1 MGLTTLENSG
11 NWGKPHH
18 DRVAGEGSPSPG
30 FSPSQRPRDRE
41 KPPPPSGPPLSAAAA
56 HFPLR
61 GAYATERGVKMADE
75 EAEQERL
82 SRGGGGCVAELQ
94 RLGERLQELERQL
107 RESQVPAVE
116 AATEYCQQ
124 LCQTLLEYAEKWK
137 TSEDPL
143 PLLEVYTVAIQSY
156 VKARPYLTTECE
168 NVALVLER
176 LALSCVELLLC
187 LPVELSDKQW
197 EQFQTLVQVAHEKLM
212 ENGSCEL
219 QFLATLAQEAGVW
232 KNPVLCTILSQEPLD
247 QDKVNEF
254 LAFEGPILL
263 DMRIKHL
270 IKTNQ
275 LSQATALAKLCSDH
289 PEIGTKG
296 SLKQTYLVCLCTSS
310 PNEKLIEEISEVDC
324 KDALEMI
331 CNLESEGDE
340 KNALVLCTAF
350 LSRQLQQGDMY
361 CAWELTLFWSK
372 LQQRVEPSVQVYLER
387 CRQLSLLTKTVYHIF
402 FLIKVI
408 NSETEGA
415 GLATCIEL
423 CVKALRLDAT
433 ENTEVKRSICK
444 TISCL
449 LPDDLEVKRACQLSE
464 FLIEPTVDAYYAVE
478 MLYNQPDQKYD
489 EENLPIPNSLHCE
502 LLLVLK
508 TQWPF
513 DPEFWDWKTLKRQCL
528 ALMGEEA
535 SIVSAIDE
543 LNDSEVYEKVV
554 DYQEENKE
562 PSVNGLSGGVG
573 ANSGH
578 LKDIGDEKQKK
589 KEIKQ
594 LRERGF
600 ISARFRNWQAYMQ
613 YCVLCDKEFLGHRMV
628 RHAQKHYKDG
638 VYSCPIC
645 AKNFNSKETFVPHVT
660 LHVKQSSKERL
671 AAMKPLRRLG
681 RPPKIT
687 TTHENQKTNT
697 VTKQEQRPI
706 KKNSLYSTDFKVFNE
721 NDGPDDENDDKD
733 KSYEPEGILVQKRVP
748 VNEFNCP
755 VTFCKKGFKYLK
767 NLVAHVKGHKD
778 NEDAKRFLEMQ
789 SKKVICQYCRRHFVS
804 VTHLNDHLQ
813 MHSGSKPYI
822 CIQMKCKAGFNSYA
836 ELLTHRKEHQVF
848 RARCMFPKCGRIFS
862 EAYLLYDHE
871 AQHYNTYTCKFIGCG
886 KVYRSQSEL
895 EEHLD
900 DHNTP
905 EKVVP
910 PEDHLNSS
918 GDSVQS
924 SIVNQNTGE
933 KTEKEKSMLPSE
945 NNIENGIPAD
955 RSDAWDKSK
964 SESAVTKQDQVSASE
979 LRQANGS
986 LSNGLENP
994 ATTTPLLQAS
1004 EVAVSI
1010 KVSLNQGIEDNFGKQ
1025 ENSTVEGAGQPLIT
1039 NLNTPV
1045 EDTCNN
1051 VCHPSFHEKKEQDC
1065 FNEAQISQNSL
1076 VNSETLKIGE
1086 LNPQNLGHVNSLMT
1100 FSVQSDAEF
1109 QNSLPASKY
1118 ECGNN
1123 VKVSSS
1129 LYNLPLKTLESIT
1142 FVPSQ
1147 PNLSSSLGT
1156 PSVPPKAPAQKFSC
1170 QVEGCTRT
1178 YNSSQSIGKH
1188 MKTAHPDQYAAFKVQ
1203 RKSKKGQKSNNLN
1216 TPNNAKLVYFLP
1228 SQVSSSNNAF
1238 FTPQTKASGNLAC
1251 STQLQHVS
1259 PSIFP
1264 AHLASVSTPLLP
1276 SMDTVINPNIPSQ
1289 DKNEQGG
1296 MLCSQIENLPNT
1308 TLPAQME
1315 DITKTVL
1322 PLNIDSGS
1330 DPFLPLPAES
1340 NSMSLFPSPAD
1351 SGTNSVF
1358 SQLENSTNHYS
1369 SQVEGNTNSP
1379 FLKGSNG
1386 ENAVFP
1392 SQVNVAN
1399 DFSSTSAQESA
1410 PEKVKKDRGRG
1421 PNGKERKPKHNKRA
1435 KWPAII
1441 RDGKFICSRCYR
1453 AFTNPRSLGGHLSKR
1468 SYCKPLDGAEIA
1480 QELLQNNGQP
1490 SLLASMILSTNAVNL
1505 QQPQQSTFNPEACFK
1520 DPSFLQLL
1528 AAENRPSTFLPNTF
1542 SRSGMN
1548 NFNTSISQEGS
1559 EIIKQALET
1568 AGIPSTFEGAEMLSQ
1583 VVPTGCV
1590 SDSAQVNATV
1600 MTNPTV
1606 SPLLQTVCH
1615 PDTLL
1620 TNQNRTPNS
1629 KTSIIEKCSSL
1640 PVFPAN
1646 DLLLKTVENGLCA
1659 TSFTNSTG
1667 LSQNFTSNSPRVSVI
1682 SGPQNTRSNHLNK
1695 KGNSVSKKRKKV
1707 TPPLIAP
1714 NASQNLVPSDV
1725 TTMGLVTKNIEIPTT
1740 NLHSNVI
1747 PNCEPQG
1754 LVENITQKLNNVDNQ
1769 LFMTDAKENFKSN
1782 LDSHTVLPSLT
1793 LKTENGDSQMMALNS
1808 CTTSVNSDLQISED
1822 NVIHN
1827 IEKTLEII
1835 KTAMNSQIL
1844 EVKSG
1849 SEGAGETSQNTQIN
1863 YNVQLPSVN
1872 SVQNNKLPD
1881 SSQFSSLS
1889 VMPTKSNIPQS
1900 EVLHEEDQIQEI
1912 LEGLQKLK
1920 LENDLST
1927 PVSQCILI
1935 NTSVTLSPPVKPIP
1949 NITVVQPVSEMV
1961 HVPFSD
1967 KVNKP
1972 FVCQNQGCNYSA
1984 MTKDALFKHY
1994 GKIHQYTPEM
2004 ILEIK
2009 KKQLKFAPF
2018 KCVVPTCT
2026 KAFTRNSNL
2035 RAHCQ
2040 LVHHFTTEEMVK
2052 LKIKRPYGR
2061 KSQNEN
2067 LSTSRIMQVKKQP
2080 AVTEETK
2087 RELQPTLLLGGETEN
2102 ALSNVAVVPEKQLL
2116 EKESPEKTESSSQLI
2131 VVTSEQCNT
2140 DSPTDIQSKGRKIR
2154 KHKKE
2159 KEEKKRKKPVS
2170 QSLEFPTRYSP
2181 YRPYRC
2187 VYQGCFAAFT
2197 VQQNLILHYQAVHKS
2212 DLHAFSAE
2220 VEEESEVGKESKET
2234 ETKQTMKEFRCQV
2247 SDCSRIFQ
2255 AITGLIQHYMKLHE
2269 MTPEEIESMTA
2280 SVDVGKFPCDQLE
2293 CKSSFTTYLNYI
2305 VHLEADR
2312 GIGARASKTEE
2323 DGIYKCD
2330 CEGCDRIY
2338 ATRSNLLR
2346 HIFNKHNDKHKAH
2359 LIRPRKLTP
2368 GQKNISSKANQEKSK
2383 SKQRGT
2389 KHSRTGKEGIKMP
2402 ATKRKKKTLENKNA
2416 KIVQIEENKPYSLK
2430 RGKHVYS
2437 IKARNDA
2444 LSECTSRFVTHY
2456 PCKIKGCTSV
2466 VTSESNIIR
2475 HYKCHKLSKAFT
2487 SQHRNLL
2494 IVFKRCDNLEVKE
2507 TSEQGGDKKDVKASD
2522 TCISEN
2528 NDNSR
2533 TTTVPQKEVEKNE
2546 KDEMDELTELFIT
2559 KLINEDSTSMET
2571 QGNTASNINND
2582 FQESNPCQSERQK
2595 AINLKRVNKEK
2606 NLSQC
2611 KKRKVEK
2618 VEPELTVEIN
2628 SLRKEEETAVAI
2640 QTTEEHPASFDWS
2653 SFKPTGFEASFL
2665 KCLEE
2670 PAVQQK
2676 KNTDKD
2682 HTNSGT
2688 KRGSHSNSRKNTD
2701 KTAVTIANH
2710 ICSWKESE
2718 IFVQFANPSQLQ
2730 CSDNVK
2736 IVLDKTLKDCTELVL
2751 KQLQE
2756 MKPTVSLQKLEV
2768 R

>member
-1 MGLTTLENSG
+1 
-11 NWGKPHH
+11 
-18 DRVAGEGSPSPG
+18 
-30 FSPSQRPRDRE
+30 
-41 KPPPPSGPPLSAAAA
+41 
-56 HFPLR
+56 
-61 GAYATERGVKMADE
+61 MADD

-82 SRGGGGCVAELQ
+82 SGGRGGCVVELQ

-107 RESQVPAVE
+107 RESRVPAVE

-156 VKARPYLTTECE
+156 VKARPYLTSECE

-197 EQFQTLVQVAHEKLM
+197 QQFQTLVQVAHEKLM

-219 QFLATLAQEAGVW
+219 QFLATLAQETGVW
-232 KNPVLCTILSQEPLD
+232 KNPVLRTILSQDPLD
-247 QDKVNEF
+247 KDKVNEF

-296 SLKQTYLVCLCTSS
+296 SFKQTYLVCLCTSS

-340 KNALVLCTAF
+340 KSALVLCTAF

-372 LQQRVEPSVQVYLER
+372 LQQRVEPSIQVYLER

-423 CVKALRLDAT
+423 CVKALRLEST
-433 ENTEVKRSICK
+433 ENTEVKISICK

-489 EENLPIPNSLHCE
+489 EENLPIPNSLRCE

-535 SIVSAIDE
+535 SIVSSIDE

-554 DYQEENKE
+554 DYQEESKGT
-562 PSVNGLSGGVG
+562 SVNGLSGGVG
-573 ANSGH
+573 ANSGL
-578 LKDIGDEKQKK
+578 LKDIGEDKQKK

-613 YCVLCDKEFLGHRMV
+613 YCVLCDKEFLGHRIV

-638 VYSCPIC
+638 IYSCPIC

-697 VTKQEQRPI
+697 VAKQEQRPI
-706 KKNSLYSTDFKVFNE
+706 KKNSLYSTDFIVFND
-721 NDGPDDENDDKD
+721 NDGSDDENDDKD
-733 KSYEPEGILVQKRVP
+733 KSYEPEVIPVQKPVP

-755 VTFCKKGFKYLK
+755 VTFCKKGFKYFK
-767 NLVAHVKGHKD
+767 NLIAHVKGHKD

-813 MHSGSKPYI
+813 MHCGSKPYI

-848 RARCMFPKCGRIFS
+848 RAKCMFPKCGRIFS

-871 AQHYNTYTCKFIGCG
+871 AQHYNTYTCKFTGCG

-895 EEHLD
+895 EKHLD

-905 EKVVP
+905 PEKVLP
-910 PEDHLNSS
+910 PEDQLSSS
-918 GDSVQS
+918 GE
-924 SIVNQNTGE
+924 SIQLSRVNQSTEDNS
-933 KTEKEKSMLPSE
+933 EKEKSMLPSE
-945 NNIENGIPAD
+945 NNIENSLPID
-955 RSDAWDKSK
+955 TSNVWDKSK
-964 SESAVTKQDQVSASE
+964 AESAVKKDHISASE
-979 LRQANGS
+979 LRQANGQ
-986 LSNGLENP
+986 LSNNLENP
-994 ATTTPLLQAS
+994 TATPLLQAS

-1025 ENSTVEGAGQPLIT
+1025 ENSTVEGNGELLVT
-1039 NLNTPV
+1039 NLCTPAK
-1045 EDTCNN
+1045 DTCNDL
-1051 VCHPSFHEKKEQDC
+1051 CHPGFQERKEQNC
-1065 FNEAQISQNSL
+1065 FNETQIAQNSL
-1076 VNSETLKIGE
+1076 INSETLKIGD
-1086 LNPQNLGHVNSLMT
+1086 LNPENLERQVNSLMT
-1100 FSVQSDAEF
+1100 FSVQNQAGF
-1109 QNSLPASKY
+1109 QNNLPPSKF
-1118 ECGNN
+1118 ECGDN
-1123 VKVSSS
+1123 VKTSSS

-1147 PNLSSSLGT
+1147 SNLNPIGT
-1156 PSVPPKAPAQKFSC
+1156 PSVPPKAPVQKFSC

-1188 MKTAHPDQYAAFKVQ
+1188 MKTAHPDQYAAFKMQ

-1216 TPNNAKLVYFLP
+1216 TPNNGKFVYFLP

-1238 FTPQTKASGNLAC
+1238 FTSQTKVNGNPTC
-1251 STQLQHVS
+1251 STQHVS

-1264 AHLASVSTPLLP
+1264 AHLANVSTPLLP
-1276 SMDTVINPNIPSQ
+1276 SVESVMNPNISSQ
-1289 DKNEQGG
+1289 DKNEQGSV
-1296 MLCSQIENLPNT
+1296 LCSQMENLSNT

-1315 DITKTVL
+1315 DLTKTVL

-1340 NSMSLFPSPAD
+1340 SSISLFPSPAD

-1358 SQLENSTNHYS
+1358 SQVENNTNHYS
-1369 SQVEGNTNSP
+1369 SQIEGNTNSS
-1379 FLKGSNG
+1379 FLKGSSG

-1392 SQVNVAN
+1392 VTS
-1399 DFSSTSAQESA
+1399 DFSNTSAQQSA
-1410 PEKVKKDRGRG
+1410 PEKVKQDRGRG

-1505 QQPQQSTFNPEACFK
+1505 QQPQQSTFSPEACFK

-1528 AAENRPSTFLPNTF
+1528 AAESRSSTFLPNTF
-1542 SRSGMN
+1542 PRSGVS
-1548 NFNTSISQEGS
+1548 NFNTNVSQEGS

-1568 AGIPSTFEGAEMLSQ
+1568 AGIPSTFESAEMLSQ
-1583 VVPTGCV
+1583 VVGTSCV
-1590 SDSAQVNATV
+1590 SDAAQVNATV
-1600 MTNPTV
+1600 MPNPAGPT
-1606 SPLLQTVCH
+1606 LLPTVCH
-1615 PDTLL
+1615 PNTLL

-1629 KTSIIEKCSSL
+1629 KAPTIEEGSSL
-1640 PVFPAN
+1640 PVFPTN
-1646 DLLLKTVENGLCA
+1646 DLLLKTAENGLCSS
-1659 TSFTNSTG
+1659 SFTNSTVP
-1667 LSQNFTSNSPRVSVI
+1667 SQNFNSNSSRVSVI
-1682 SGPQNTRSNHLNK
+1682 SGPQNARCSHLNK
-1695 KGNSVSKKRKKV
+1695 KGNSASKRRKKA

-1714 NASQNLVPSDV
+1714 NASQSLVPSELA
-1725 TTMGLVTKNIEIPTT
+1725 TMGLIAKSTEIPTT

-1747 PNCEPQG
+1747 SNCEPQG
-1754 LVENITQKLNNVDNQ
+1754 LVENITHKLNNVDNQ
-1769 LFMTDAKENFKSN
+1769 FVTDVKENFKTN
-1782 LDSHTVLPSLT
+1782 LEAHTALAPLT

-1808 CTTSVNSDLQISED
+1808 CTAVNSDLQISED
-1822 NVIHN
+1822 NVIQN
-1827 IEKTLEII
+1827 FEKTLEII

-1844 EVKSG
+1844 EVKNG
-1849 SEGAGETSQNTQIN
+1849 SQGAGEPTQNAQVN
-1863 YNVQLPSVN
+1863 YSIQLPSVN
-1872 SVQNNKLPD
+1872 PVQNNKLPE
-1881 SSQFSSLS
+1881 SSQFSSFIS
-1889 VMPTKSNIPQS
+1889 IMPTKSNIPQS
-1900 EVLHEEDQIQEI
+1900 EVLHKEDQIQEI

-1927 PVSQCILI
+1927 PTTQCILV
-1935 NTSVTLSPPVKPIP
+1935 NTSVTLTPPTKPIP
-1949 NITVVQPVSEMV
+1949 NVAVVQPVSEMI
-1961 HVPFSD
+1961 HIQFSD
-1967 KVNKP
+1967 RVNKP

-2009 KKQLKFAPF
+2009 KNQLKFAPF

-2026 KAFTRNSNL
+2026 KTFTRNSNL

-2067 LSTSRIMQVKKQP
+2067 LSASRITQVNKQP
-2080 AVTEETK
+2080 TITEDTK
-2087 RELQPTLLLGGETEN
+2087 KEFQPALELGSETEN
-2102 ALSNVAVVPEKQLL
+2102 ALNVALVPDKQLT
-2116 EKESPEKTESSSQLI
+2116 EKKSPDKTEVSSQLI
-2131 VVTSEQCNT
+2131 TVMSEPFNPNSLT
-2140 DSPTDIQSKGRKIR
+2140 NIQTKIRKIR
-2154 KHKKE
+2154 RHRKE
-2159 KEEKKRKKPVS
+2159 REEKKRKKPTS
-2170 QSLEFPTRYSP
+2170 QSLELPTRYSP

-2187 VYQGCFAAFT
+2187 VHQGCFAAFT
-2197 VQQNLILHYQAVHKS
+2197 IQQNLILHYQAVHKS
-2212 DLHAFSAE
+2212 DLPAFSAE
-2220 VEEESEVGKESKET
+2220 VEEESEACKESEET
-2234 ETKQTMKEFRCQV
+2234 ETKIMKEFRCQV

-2293 CKSSFTTYLNYI
+2293 CKSSFTTYLNYVI
-2305 VHLEADR
+2305 HLEADH
-2312 GIGARASKTEE
+2312 GIGSRTSKTED

-2359 LIRPRKLTP
+2359 LIRPRKLTT
-2368 GQKNISSKANQEKSK
+2368 GQENMSSKANQEKSK
-2383 SKQRGT
+2383 SKYRGT
-2389 KHSRTGKEGIKMP
+2389 KHNRSGKEGIKMP
-2402 ATKRKKKTLENKNA
+2402 KTKRKKKINLENKNA

-2444 LSECTSRFVTHY
+2444 LSECTSRFVTQY
-2456 PCKIKGCTSV
+2456 PCMIKGCTSV

-2494 IVFKRCDNLEVKE
+2494 IVFKKCDNSQVKE
-2507 TSEQGGDKKDVKASD
+2507 TSEQEGNKNDVKESD
-2522 TCISEN
+2522 TCVSETS
-2528 NDNSR
+2528 DSSK
-2533 TTTVPQKEVEKNE
+2533 TTVPQKEFEKNE

-2559 KLINEDSTSMET
+2559 KLINEDSTSVET
-2571 QGNTASNINND
+2571 QANTSSSVNHD
-2582 FQESNPCQSERQK
+2582 FQENNPCQSERQK
-2595 AINLKRVNKEK
+2595 AGNLKRVNKEK
-2606 NLSQC
+2606 NVPQN
-2611 KKRKVEK
+2611 KKRKIEK
-2618 VEPELTVEIN
+2618 TEPELAVELG
-2628 SLRKEEETAVAI
+2628 STHKEEETAVGI

-2653 SFKPTGFEASFL
+2653 SFKPMGFEVSFL
-2665 KCLEE
+2665 KFLEE
-2670 PAVQQK
+2670 SAVKQK
-2676 KNTDKD
+2676 KNADKD
-2682 HTNSGT
+2682 HPNSGN
-2688 KRGSHSNSRKNTD
+2688 KRTSHSNSRKNTD
-2701 KTAVTIANH
+2701 KTAVTSGNH
-2710 ICSWKESE
+2710 VCSCKESE

-2736 IVLDKTLKDCTELVL
+2736 IVLDKTLKDYTELVL

-2768 R
+2768 HSNDLDISVMKEICVGKATGRGQY

>member
-1 MGLTTLENSG
+1 MGTISDT
-11 NWGKPHH
+11 
-18 DRVAGEGSPSPG
+18 
-30 FSPSQRPRDRE
+30 
-41 KPPPPSGPPLSAAAA
+41 
-56 HFPLR
+56 
-61 GAYATERGVKMADE
+61 GA
-75 EAEQERL
+75 
-82 SRGGGGCVAELQ
+82 
-94 RLGERLQELERQL
+94 
-107 RESQVPAVE
+107 
-116 AATEYCQQ
+116 
-124 LCQTLLEYAEKWK
+124 
-137 TSEDPL
+137 
-143 PLLEVYTVAIQSY
+143 
-156 VKARPYLTTECE
+156 
-168 NVALVLER
+168 
-176 LALSCVELLLC
+176 
-187 LPVELSDKQW
+187 
-197 EQFQTLVQVAHEKLM
+197 
-212 ENGSCEL
+212 
-219 QFLATLAQEAGVW
+219 
-232 KNPVLCTILSQEPLD
+232 
-247 QDKVNEF
+247 VNEF

-296 SLKQTYLVCLCTSS
+296 SFKQTYLVCLCTSS

-340 KNALVLCTAF
+340 KSALVLCTAF
-350 LSRQLQQGDMY
+350 LSRQLQQGEMY

-372 LQQRVEPSVQVYLER
+372 LQQRVEPSVHVYLER

-423 CVKALRLDAT
+423 CVKALRLEST
-433 ENTEVKRSICK
+433 ENTEVKISICK

-489 EENLPIPNSLHCE
+489 EENLPIPNSLRCE

-535 SIVSAIDE
+535 SIVSSIDE

-554 DYQEENKE
+554 DYQEETKE
-562 PSVNGLSGGVG
+562 TSVNGLSGEVG
-573 ANSGH
+573 ANSG
-578 LKDIGDEKQKK
+578 LLCDEKQKK
-589 KEIKQ
+589 REIKQ

-613 YCVLCDKEFLGHRMV
+613 YCVLCDKEFLGHRIV

-638 VYSCPIC
+638 IYSCPIC

-687 TTHENQKTNT
+687 TTNDNQKINA
-697 VTKQEQRPI
+697 VAKQEQRPI
-706 KKNSLYSTDFKVFNE
+706 KKNSLYSTDFIVFND
-721 NDGPDDENDDKD
+721 NDGSDDENDDKD
-733 KSYEPEGILVQKRVP
+733 KSYEPEVIPVQKPVP

-755 VTFCKKGFKYLK
+755 VTFCKKGFKYFK
-767 NLVAHVKGHKD
+767 NLIAHVKGHKD

-813 MHSGSKPYI
+813 MHCGSKPYI

-848 RARCMFPKCGRIFS
+848 RAKCMFPKCGRIFS

-871 AQHYNTYTCKFIGCG
+871 AQHYNTYTCKFTGCG

-895 EEHLD
+895 EKHLD
-900 DHNTP
+900 DHSTP
-905 EKVVP
+905 EKALP
-910 PEDHLNSS
+910 PEDQLNSS
-918 GDSVQS
+918 GASVQLPK
-924 SIVNQNTGE
+924 VNQNSEGT
-933 KTEKEKSMLPSE
+933 TDKERSMLPSQNNVE
-945 NNIENGIPAD
+945 NTLSTD
-955 RSDAWDKSK
+955 RCDAWDKSNE
-964 SESAVTKQDQVSASE
+964 ESSVAKQDHISASE
-979 LRQANGS
+979 LRQADEP
-986 LSNGLENP
+986 LSDGLENP
-994 ATTTPLLQAS
+994 ATTPLLQAS

-1025 ENSTVEGAGQPLIT
+1025 ENSTVEDTGESLVT
-1039 NLNTPV
+1039 NIHTVV
-1045 EDTCNN
+1045 EDTCNDL
-1051 VCHPSFHEKKEQDC
+1051 CHPSFQERKEQDC
-1065 FNEAQISQNSL
+1065 FNEAQITQNSL
-1076 VNSETLKIGE
+1076 VNSETLKIGD
-1086 LNPQNLGHVNSLMT
+1086 LTPQNLERQVNNLMT
-1100 FSVQSDAEF
+1100 FSVQNQTGF
-1109 QNSLPASKY
+1109 QNSLPTSKL
-1118 ECGNN
+1118 ECEGN
-1123 VKVSSS
+1123 VKTSAN

-1142 FVPSQ
+1142 FVPPQ

-1156 PSVPPKAPAQKFSC
+1156 PSVPPKAPVQKFSC

-1188 MKTAHPDQYAAFKVQ
+1188 MKTAHPDQYAAFKMQ
-1203 RKSKKGQKSNNLN
+1203 CKSKKGQKSNNLN
-1216 TPNNAKLVYFLP
+1216 VPNNGKFVYFLP

-1238 FTPQTKASGNLAC
+1238 FTPQTKANGNSTC
-1251 STQLQHVS
+1251 SDQLQPVS
-1259 PSIFP
+1259 SIFP
-1264 AHLASVSTPLLP
+1264 AQLASVSTPLLP
-1276 SMDTVINPNIPSQ
+1276 SVESVINPNLTSQ
-1289 DKNEQGG
+1289 DKNEQDGS
-1296 MLCSQIENLPNT
+1296 MLCSQMENLSNT

-1315 DITKTVL
+1315 DLTKTVL

-1340 NSMSLFPSPAD
+1340 SSMSLFPSPAD

-1358 SQLENSTNHYS
+1358 SQLENNTNHFS
-1369 SQVEGNTNSP
+1369 SQIEGNTNSS
-1379 FLKGSNG
+1379 FLKGNV

-1399 DFSSTSAQESA
+1399 DFSSTSTQQSA

-1480 QELLQNNGQP
+1480 QELLQSNGQP
-1490 SLLASMILSTNAVNL
+1490 SLLASMILSTNAINL
-1505 QQPQQSTFNPEACFK
+1505 QQPQQSTFNPETCFK

-1528 AAENRPSTFLPNTF
+1528 AAENRSSTFLPNTF
-1542 SRSGMN
+1542 PRTGMT
-1548 NFNTSISQEGS
+1548 NFNTNVSQEGS

-1583 VVPTGCV
+1583 APTGCV
-1590 SDSAQVNATV
+1590 SDAAQVNATV
-1600 MTNPTV
+1600 VPNPAVPPT
-1606 SPLLQTVCH
+1606 LLQTVCH
-1615 PDTLL
+1615 PNSLL
-1620 TNQNRTPNS
+1620 TSQNRTPNS
-1629 KTSIIEKCSSL
+1629 KTPSIEECSSL
-1640 PVFPAN
+1640 PIFPTN
-1646 DLLLKTVENGLCA
+1646 DLLLKTVENGLCSS
-1659 TSFTNSTG
+1659 TFPNSSG
-1667 LSQNFTSNSPRVSVI
+1667 PSQNFTSNSSRVSVI
-1682 SGPQNTRSNHLNK
+1682 SGPQNTRSSHLNK
-1695 KGNSVSKKRKKV
+1695 KGNSASKRRKKV

-1714 NASQNLVPSDV
+1714 NASQNLVTNDL
-1725 TTMGLVTKNIEIPTT
+1725 TAMGLIAKSIEIPA

-1747 PNCEPQG
+1747 PNCEPQA
-1754 LVENITQKLNNVDNQ
+1754 LVENLTQKLSNVDNQ
-1769 LFMTDAKENFKSN
+1769 LFLTDVKENFKTN
-1782 LDSHTVLPSLT
+1782 LESHTVLAPLP

-1808 CTTSVNSDLQISED
+1808 CTSINSDLQITED
-1822 NVIHN
+1822 NVIQN
-1827 IEKTLEII
+1827 FEKTLEII
-1835 KTAMNSQIL
+1835 KSAMNSQIL

-1849 SEGAGETSQNTQIN
+1849 SQGVGETSQNAQIN
-1863 YNVQLPSVN
+1863 YNIQLPSVN
-1872 SVQNNKLPD
+1872 TVQNNKLPD
-1881 SSQFSSLS
+1881 SSQFSSFIG
-1889 VMPTKSNIPQS
+1889 VVPIKSNIPQS
-1900 EVLHEEDQIQEI
+1900 EVFHKEDQIQEI

-1920 LENDLST
+1920 LENDLSA
-1927 PVSQCILI
+1927 PASQCVLI
-1935 NTSVTLSPPVKPIP
+1935 NTSVTLTPAPVKAIP
-1949 NITVVQPVSEMV
+1949 NVTVVQPVSEMINIQ
-1961 HVPFSD
+1961 FID

-2009 KKQLKFAPF
+2009 KNQLKFAPF

-2026 KAFTRNSNL
+2026 KTFTRNSNL

-2061 KSQNEN
+2061 KSQNES
-2067 LSTSRIMQVKKQP
+2067 LSVSRITQVKRQL
-2080 AVTEETK
+2080 AMIEENK
-2087 RELQPTLLLGGETEN
+2087 REFQSAMELGAMKEN
-2102 ALSNVAVVPEKQLL
+2102 AFSNIAVIPENQLI
-2116 EKESPEKTESSSQLI
+2116 EKKSSEKTESSSQ
-2131 VVTSEQCNT
+2131 VSTVTSEQCNT
-2140 DSPTDIQSKGRKIR
+2140 NSLTNIQTKGRKIR
-2154 KHKKE
+2154 RHKKE

-2187 VYQGCFAAFT
+2187 VHQGCFAAFT
-2197 VQQNLILHYQAVHKS
+2197 IQQNLILHYQAVHKS
-2212 DLHAFSAE
+2212 DLPAFSAE
-2220 VEEESEVGKESKET
+2220 VEEESETGKESEEI
-2234 ETKQTMKEFRCQV
+2234 ETKQTVKEFRCQV

-2293 CKSSFTTYLNYI
+2293 CKSSFTTYLNYV
-2305 VHLEADR
+2305 VHLEADH
-2312 GIGARASKTEE
+2312 GIGIRGSKTEE

-2359 LIRPRKLTP
+2359 LIRPRRLTS
-2368 GQKNISSKANQEKSK
+2368 GQENISSKANQEKTK
-2383 SKQRGT
+2383 SKYRGT
-2389 KHSRTGKEGIKMP
+2389 KHRSGKEGTKMP
-2402 ATKRKKKTLENKNA
+2402 KIKRRKKNNLENKNA

-2444 LSECTSRFVTHY
+2444 LSECTSKFVTQY
-2456 PCKIKGCTSV
+2456 PCMIKGCTSV

-2494 IVFKRCDNLEVKE
+2494 IVFKQCCNSQLKE
-2507 TSEQGGDKKDVKASD
+2507 TSQQEVDKNDVKESD
-2522 TCISEN
+2522 TCVSESS
-2528 NDNSR
+2528 DNSR
-2533 TTTVPQKEVEKNE
+2533 TTTVLQKEVEKNE

-2559 KLINEDSTSMET
+2559 KLINEDNTSVET
-2571 QGNTASNINND
+2571 QAHTSSNVNND
-2582 FQESNPCQSERQK
+2582 FQENNPCQPEKQK
-2595 AINLKRVNKEK
+2595 GSNLKRGNKEK
-2606 NLSQC
+2606 NVSQN

-2618 VEPELTVEIN
+2618 AEPAPAVELSNTH
-2628 SLRKEEETAVAI
+2628 KEEETAVAI

-2653 SFKPTGFEASFL
+2653 SFKPMGFEVSFL
-2665 KCLEE
+2665 KFLEE
-2670 PAVQQK
+2670 SAVKQK
-2676 KNTDKD
+2676 KNTDKE
-2682 HTNSGT
+2682 HSNSGN
-2688 KRGSHSNSRKNTD
+2688 KKGSHSNSRKNID
-2701 KTAVTIANH
+2701 KTAVNSGNH
-2710 ICSWKESE
+2710 ICSHKESE
-2718 IFVQFANPSQLQ
+2718 TFVQFANPSQLQ

-2756 MKPTVSLQKLEV
+2756 MKPTVSLKKLEV
-2768 R
+2768 HSNDRSVSVMKEISMGKATGRGQY

>member
-1 MGLTTLENSG
+1 M
-11 NWGKPHH
+11 
-18 DRVAGEGSPSPG
+18 
-30 FSPSQRPRDRE
+30 
-41 KPPPPSGPPLSAAAA
+41 
-56 HFPLR
+56 

-107 RESQVPAVE
+107 RESQVSAVE

-156 VKARPYLTTECE
+156 VKARPYLTSECE

-187 LPVELSDKQW
+187 LPVELSNKQW

-219 QFLATLAQEAGVW
+219 HFLATLAQETGVW

-247 QDKVNEF
+247 KDKVNEF

-296 SLKQTYLVCLCTSS
+296 SFKQTYLVCLCTSS

-340 KNALVLCTAF
+340 KSALVLCTAF
-350 LSRQLQQGDMY
+350 LSRQLQQGEMY

-372 LQQRVEPSVQVYLER
+372 LQQRVEPSVHVYLER

-423 CVKALRLDAT
+423 CVKALRLESA
-433 ENTEVKRSICK
+433 ENTEVKISICK

-489 EENLPIPNSLHCE
+489 EENLPIPNSLRCE

-535 SIVSAIDE
+535 SIVSSIDE
-543 LNDSEVYEKVV
+543 LNDSEVYEKV
-554 DYQEENKE
+554 DYQEEIKE
-562 PSVNGLSGGVG
+562 TSVNGLSGGIG
-573 ANSGH
+573 ANSG
-578 LKDIGDEKQKK
+578 LLCDEKQKK

-613 YCVLCDKEFLGHRMV
+613 YCVLCDKEFLGHRIV

-638 VYSCPIC
+638 IYSCPIC

-687 TTHENQKTNT
+687 TTNENQKTNA
-697 VTKQEQRPI
+697 VAKQEQRPI
-706 KKNSLYSTDFKVFNE
+706 KKNSLYSTDFIVFND
-721 NDGPDDENDDKD
+721 NDGSDDENDDKD
-733 KSYEPEGILVQKRVP
+733 KSYEPEVIPAQKPVP

-755 VTFCKKGFKYLK
+755 VTFCKKGFKYFK
-767 NLVAHVKGHKD
+767 NLIAHVKGHKD
-778 NEDAKRFLEMQ
+778 SEDAKRFLEMQ

-813 MHSGSKPYI
+813 MHCGSKPYI

-848 RARCMFPKCGRIFS
+848 RAKCMFPKCGRIFS

-871 AQHYNTYTCKFIGCG
+871 AQHYNTYTCKFTGCG

-895 EEHLD
+895 EKHLD
-900 DHNTP
+900 DHSTP
-905 EKVVP
+905 EKVLP
-910 PEDHLNSS
+910 PEDQLNSS
-918 GDSVQS
+918 GASVQPTK
-924 SIVNQNTGE
+924 INQNSEGN
-933 KTEKEKSMLPSE
+933 TEKERSMLSSE
-945 NNIENGIPAD
+945 NTDNTLSAD
-955 RSDAWDKSK
+955 RGDTWDKNK
-964 SESAVTKQDQVSASE
+964 AESPVAKQDQISASE
-979 LRQANGS
+979 LRHADKP
-986 LSNGLENP
+986 LSNGLENL
-994 ATTTPLLQAS
+994 ATTPLLQAS

-1010 KVSLNQGIEDNFGKQ
+1010 KVSLNQGIEGNFGKQ
-1025 ENSTVEGAGQPLIT
+1025 ENSTVGDTGESLVT
-1039 NLNTPV
+1039 NLRTVV
-1045 EDTCNN
+1045 EDSCNDL
-1051 VCHPSFHEKKEQDC
+1051 CHPGFQERKEQDC
-1065 FNEAQISQNSL
+1065 FNEAQITQNPL
-1076 VNSETLKIGE
+1076 VNSETLKIE
-1086 LNPQNLGHVNSLMT
+1086 DLSPQNLEKQVNNLMN
-1100 FSVQSDAEF
+1100 FSVQNQAGF
-1109 QNSLPASKY
+1109 QNSLPTSKF
-1118 ECGNN
+1118 ECGGN
-1123 VKVSSS
+1123 VKTSSN
-1129 LYNLPLKTLESIT
+1129 LCNLPLKTLESIA

-1156 PSVPPKAPAQKFSC
+1156 PSVPPKAPVQKFSC

-1188 MKTAHPDQYAAFKVQ
+1188 MKTAHPDQYAAFKMQ
-1203 RKSKKGQKSNNLN
+1203 CKSKKGQKSNSLN
-1216 TPNNAKLVYFLP
+1216 APNNGKFVYFLP

-1238 FTPQTKASGNLAC
+1238 FISQTKANGNPTC
-1251 STQLQHVS
+1251 SDQLQDVS
-1259 PSIFP
+1259 SSIFP

-1276 SMDTVINPNIPSQ
+1276 SVESVINPNIPSQ

-1296 MLCSQIENLPNT
+1296 GGMLCSQMENLSNT

-1315 DITKTVL
+1315 DLTKTVL

-1340 NSMSLFPSPAD
+1340 SSMSLFPSPAD

-1358 SQLENSTNHYS
+1358 SQLENNTNHFSSQIEGSTNS
-1369 SQVEGNTNSP
+1369 S
-1379 FLKGSNG
+1379 FLKGGNG

-1399 DFSSTSAQESA
+1399 DFSSTSAQQSA

-1480 QELLQNNGQP
+1480 QELLQSNGQP
-1490 SLLASMILSTNAVNL
+1490 SLLASMILSTNAVNM

-1528 AAENRPSTFLPNTF
+1528 AAENRPTFLPNAFPRTGVTNF
-1542 SRSGMN
+1542 STGV
-1548 NFNTSISQEGS
+1548 SQEGS

-1568 AGIPSTFEGAEMLSQ
+1568 AGIPSTFEGTEMLH
-1583 VVPTGCV
+1583 VPTGCV
-1590 SDSAQVNATV
+1590 SDAAQVNATV
-1600 MTNPTV
+1600 IPNPTAPP
-1606 SPLLQTVCH
+1606 PLLQTVCH
-1615 PDTLL
+1615 PNPLL
-1620 TNQNRTPNS
+1620 TNQNRPPNS
-1629 KTSIIEKCSSL
+1629 KTPSIEECSSL
-1640 PVFPAN
+1640 PVFPTN
-1646 DLLLKTVENGLCA
+1646 DLLLKTVENGLCSS
-1659 TSFTNSTG
+1659 TFPNSSG
-1667 LSQNFTSNSPRVSVI
+1667 PPQNFTNNSSRVSVI
-1682 SGPQNTRSNHLNK
+1682 SGPQNTRSSHLNK
-1695 KGNSVSKKRKKV
+1695 KGNSASKRRKKV

-1714 NASQNLVPSDV
+1714 NASQNLVTSDL
-1725 TTMGLVTKNIEIPTT
+1725 TAMGLIAKSIEIPTA

-1754 LVENITQKLNNVDNQ
+1754 LVENLTQKLNNVDNQ
-1769 LFMTDAKENFKSN
+1769 LFMTDVKENFKTN
-1782 LDSHTVLPSLT
+1782 VESHTVLAPLP

-1808 CTTSVNSDLQISED
+1808 CTSSVNSDLQISED
-1822 NVIHN
+1822 SVIQN
-1827 IEKTLEII
+1827 FEKTLEII
-1835 KTAMNSQIL
+1835 KSAMNSQIL
-1844 EVKSG
+1844 EVKNG
-1849 SEGAGETSQNTQIN
+1849 SQGVGETSQNAQIN
-1863 YNVQLPSVN
+1863 YTIQLPSLN
-1872 SVQNNKLPD
+1872 TAQSNKLPGT
-1881 SSQFSSLS
+1881 SQFSSLMG
-1889 VMPTKSNIPQS
+1889 VMPAKSNVPQS
-1900 EVLHEEDQIQEI
+1900 GVFHKEDKMQEI

-1927 PVSQCILI
+1927 PAPQCVLI
-1935 NTSVTLSPPVKPIP
+1935 NTSVTLAPTPVKSIP
-1949 NITVVQPVSEMV
+1949 NVTVVQPVSEMLNNIQ
-1961 HVPFSD
+1961 FSD

-2009 KKQLKFAPF
+2009 KNQLKFAPF

-2026 KAFTRNSNL
+2026 KTFTRNSNL

-2061 KSQNEN
+2061 KSQSEN
-2067 LSTSRIMQVKKQP
+2067 LSAPRITQVKRQL
-2080 AVTEETK
+2080 VMTEENK
-2087 RELQPTLLLGGETEN
+2087 RELQSAMELGAVKEN
-2102 ALSNVAVVPEKQLL
+2102 AFSNIAVIPEKQLVG
-2116 EKESPEKTESSSQLI
+2116 KKSPEKTESSSQVI
-2131 VVTSEQCNT
+2131 TVISGQCNT
-2140 DSPTDIQSKGRKIR
+2140 NSLTNIQTKGRKIR
-2154 KHKKE
+2154 RHKKE

-2170 QSLEFPTRYSP
+2170 QSPEFPTRYSP

-2187 VYQGCFAAFT
+2187 VHQGCFAAFT
-2197 VQQNLILHYQAVHKS
+2197 IQQNLILHYQAVHKS
-2212 DLHAFSAE
+2212 DLPAFSAE
-2220 VEEESEVGKESKET
+2220 VEEESEAGKESEEI
-2234 ETKQTMKEFRCQV
+2234 ETKQTVKEFRCQV

-2280 SVDVGKFPCDQLE
+2280 SVDVGKFSCDQLE
-2293 CKSSFTTYLNYI
+2293 CKSSFTTYLNYV
-2305 VHLEADR
+2305 VHLEADH
-2312 GIGARASKTEE
+2312 GIGIRGSKTEE

-2359 LIRPRKLTP
+2359 LIRPRRLTP
-2368 GQKNISSKANQEKSK
+2368 GQENISSKANQEKTK
-2383 SKQRGT
+2383 SKHRGT
-2389 KHSRTGKEGIKMP
+2389 KHRSGKEVTKIPK
-2402 ATKRKKKTLENKNA
+2402 TKRKKKNNIENKNA

-2444 LSECTSRFVTHY
+2444 LSECTSRFVTQY
-2456 PCKIKGCTSV
+2456 PCMIKGCTSV

-2494 IVFKRCDNLEVKE
+2494 IVFKRCCNSQLKE
-2507 TSEQGGDKKDVKASD
+2507 TSQQETDKNDVKESD
-2522 TCISEN
+2522 TGVSES

-2533 TTTVPQKEVEKNE
+2533 TTAVPLKEVVKNE

-2559 KLINEDSTSMET
+2559 KLINEDNTSVET
-2571 QGNTASNINND
+2571 QAHTSSNVKSDI
-2582 FQESNPCQSERQK
+2582 QEDIPCQPEKQK
-2595 AINLKRVNKEK
+2595 ASNLKRVNKEK
-2606 NLSQC
+2606 NVSQN

-2618 VEPELTVEIN
+2618 AEPAPAVELSNVH
-2628 SLRKEEETAVAI
+2628 KEEETAVAI

-2653 SFKPTGFEASFL
+2653 SFKPMGFEVSFL
-2665 KCLEE
+2665 KFLEE
-2670 PAVQQK
+2670 SAVKQK

-2682 HTNSGT
+2682 HPNSGN
-2688 KRGSHSNSRKNTD
+2688 KKGSHSNSRKNID
-2701 KTAVTIANH
+2701 KTAVNSGNH
-2710 ICSWKESE
+2710 ICSYKENE
-2718 IFVQFANPSQLQ
+2718 TFVQFANPSQLQ

-2736 IVLDKTLKDCTELVL
+2736 IVLDKTLKDCAELVL

-2756 MKPTVSLQKLEV
+2756 MKPTVSLKKLEV
-2768 R
+2768 HSNDPDVSVMKEIGKATGRGQY

>member
-1 MGLTTLENSG
+1 
-11 NWGKPHH
+11 
-18 DRVAGEGSPSPG
+18 
-30 FSPSQRPRDRE
+30 
-41 KPPPPSGPPLSAAAA
+41 
-56 HFPLR
+56 
-61 GAYATERGVKMADE
+61 MADE

-82 SRGGGGCVAELQ
+82 SGGGGGCVAELQ

-107 RESQVPAVE
+107 RESRGPAVD

-124 LCQTLLEYAEKWK
+124 LCQ
-137 TSEDPL
+137 
-143 PLLEVYTVAIQSY
+143 
-156 VKARPYLTTECE
+156 
-168 NVALVLER
+168 
-176 LALSCVELLLC
+176 
-187 LPVELSDKQW
+187 
-197 EQFQTLVQVAHEKLM
+197 
-212 ENGSCEL
+212 
-219 QFLATLAQEAGVW
+219 
-232 KNPVLCTILSQEPLD
+232 
-247 QDKVNEF
+247 
-254 LAFEGPILL
+254 
-263 DMRIKHL
+263 
-270 IKTNQ
+270 
-275 LSQATALAKLCSDH
+275 
-289 PEIGTKG
+289 
-296 SLKQTYLVCLCTSS
+296 
-310 PNEKLIEEISEVDC
+310 ISEVDC

-372 LQQRVEPSVQVYLER
+372 LQQRVEPSIQVYLER

-423 CVKALRLDAT
+423 CVKALRLEST
-433 ENTEVKRSICK
+433 ENTEVKISICK

-489 EENLPIPNSLHCE
+489 EENLPIPNSLRCE

-535 SIVSAIDE
+535 SIVSSIDE

-554 DYQEENKE
+554 DYQEEIKDT
-562 PSVNGLSGGVG
+562 SVNGLSGGVG
-573 ANSGH
+573 ANSGL
-578 LKDIGDEKQKK
+578 LKDICDEKQKK
-589 KEIKQ
+589 REIKQ

-613 YCVLCDKEFLGHRMV
+613 YCVLCDKEFLGHRIV

-638 VYSCPIC
+638 IYSCPIC

-687 TTHENQKTNT
+687 TTNENQKTNA
-697 VTKQEQRPI
+697 VAKQEQRPI
-706 KKNSLYSTDFKVFNE
+706 KKNSLYSTDFIVFND
-721 NDGPDDENDDKD
+721 NDGSDDENDDKD
-733 KSYEPEGILVQKRVP
+733 KSYEPEVMPVQKPVP

-755 VTFCKKGFKYLK
+755 VTFCKKGFKYFK
-767 NLVAHVKGHKD
+767 NLIAHVKGHKD

-813 MHSGSKPYI
+813 MHCGSKPYI

-848 RARCMFPKCGRIFS
+848 RAKCMFPKCGRIFS

-871 AQHYNTYTCKFIGCG
+871 AQHYNTYTCKFTGCG

-895 EEHLD
+895 EKHLD
-900 DHNTP
+900 DHSTP
-905 EKVVP
+905 EKVMP
-910 PEDHLNSS
+910 PEDQLNSP
-918 GDSVQS
+918 GASVQPS
-924 SIVNQNTGE
+924 KVNQNTEGN
-933 KTEKEKSMLPSE
+933 TEKESAMLPSE
-945 NNIENGIPAD
+945 NNIENTLPAD
-955 RSDAWDKSK
+955 TSEAWDKSK
-964 SESAVTKQDQVSASE
+964 AESAVTKQDQISASE
-979 LRQANGS
+979 LRQADGP

-994 ATTTPLLQAS
+994 ATTLLQAG

-1010 KVSLNQGIEDNFGKQ
+1010 KVSLNQGIEENFGKQ
-1025 ENSTVEGAGQPLIT
+1025 ESSTVEGTGESLVT
-1039 NLNTPV
+1039 NLNAPV
-1045 EDTCNN
+1045 EDTCNDLS
-1051 VCHPSFHEKKEQDC
+1051 HPDIQERKEQDC
-1065 FNEAQISQNSL
+1065 FNEVQITHNSL
-1076 VNSETLKIGE
+1076 VNSETLKIGD
-1086 LNPQNLGHVNSLMT
+1086 LTPQNLERQVNNLMT
-1100 FSVQSDAEF
+1100 FSLQSQAGF
-1109 QNSLPASKY
+1109 QNGLSTSKF
-1118 ECGNN
+1118 ECGGS
-1123 VKVSSS
+1123 VKTSSS
-1129 LYNLPLKTLESIT
+1129 LYSLPLKTLESIT
-1142 FVPSQ
+1142 FVPPQ

-1156 PSVPPKAPAQKFSC
+1156 PSVPPKAPVQKFSC

-1188 MKTAHPDQYAAFKVQ
+1188 MKTAHPDQYAAFKMQ
-1203 RKSKKGQKSNNLN
+1203 RKNKKGQKSNNLN
-1216 TPNNAKLVYFLP
+1216 TPNNGKFVYFLP
-1228 SQVSSSNNAF
+1228 SQVNSSNNAF
-1238 FTPQTKASGNLAC
+1238 FTPQTKASGNPAC
-1251 STQLQHVS
+1251 SNQLQHVS

-1264 AHLASVSTPLLP
+1264 AHLTSVSTPLLP
-1276 SMDTVINPNIPSQ
+1276 SVESVINPNIPSQ
-1289 DKNEQGG
+1289 DKSEHGSG
-1296 MLCSQIENLPNT
+1296 MLCSQMENISNT
-1308 TLPAQME
+1308 ALPAQME
-1315 DITKTVL
+1315 DLTKTVL

-1340 NSMSLFPSPAD
+1340 SSMSLFPSPAD

-1358 SQLENSTNHYS
+1358 SQLENNTNHFS
-1369 SQVEGNTNSP
+1369 SQIEGNTNSP
-1379 FLKGSNG
+1379 FLKGGNG

-1392 SQVNVAN
+1392 SPVNVAN
-1399 DFSSTSAQESA
+1399 GFSSTGPQQSA

-1505 QQPQQSTFNPEACFK
+1505 QQPQQSAFNPEACFK

-1528 AAENRPSTFLPNTF
+1528 AAENRSSTFLPNTF
-1542 SRSGMN
+1542 PRTGVA
-1548 NFNTSISQEGS
+1548 NFSTSVSQEGS

-1568 AGIPSTFEGAEMLSQ
+1568 AGIPSTFEGAEMLSH
-1583 VVPTGCV
+1583 VPTGCV
-1590 SDSAQVNATV
+1590 SDAAQVNATV
-1600 MTNPTV
+1600 MSNPTV
-1606 SPLLQTVCH
+1606 STLLQAVCH
-1615 PDTLL
+1615 PNPLL
-1620 TNQNRTPNS
+1620 TNQNRTPNAR
-1629 KTSIIEKCSSL
+1629 TSSIEECSSL
-1640 PVFPAN
+1640 PVFPTN
-1646 DLLLKTVENGLCA
+1646 DLLLKAVGSGLCSD
-1659 TSFTNSTG
+1659 SFPHSSG
-1667 LSQNFTSNSPRVSVI
+1667 PSQNFTSNGSRVSVI
-1682 SGPQNTRSNHLNK
+1682 SGPQNTRASHFNK
-1695 KGNSVSKKRKKV
+1695 KGNSASKRRKKV
-1707 TPPLIAP
+1707 APPLIAP
-1714 NASQNLVPSDV
+1714 NASPNLGTSDL
-1725 TTMGLVTKNIEIPTT
+1725 TAMGLLAKSIEIPTT
-1740 NLHSNVI
+1740 NLHSNI
-1747 PNCEPQG
+1747 ISNCEPQS
-1754 LVENITQKLNNVDNQ
+1754 LVENLTQKLNSVDNQ
-1769 LFMTDAKENFKSN
+1769 LFMTDVKENFKTN
-1782 LDSHTVLPSLT
+1782 LESHTVLAPLT

-1808 CTTSVNSDLQISED
+1808 CTASINSDLQISED
-1822 NVIHN
+1822 NVIQN
-1827 IEKTLEII
+1827 FEKTLEII
-1835 KTAMNSQIL
+1835 KSAMNSQIL

-1849 SEGAGETSQNTQIN
+1849 SQGVGETSQNAQIN
-1863 YNVQLPSVN
+1863 YSIQLPSVN
-1872 SVQNNKLPD
+1872 TVQNNKLPD
-1881 SSQFSSLS
+1881 SSQFSSFTG

-1900 EVLHEEDQIQEI
+1900 EVLHKEDQIQEI

-1927 PVSQCILI
+1927 PASQCVLV
-1935 NTSVTLSPPVKPIP
+1935 NTSVTLTATPVKSVP
-1949 NITVVQPVSEMV
+1949 NVTVVQPVSEIINNIQ
-1961 HVPFSD
+1961 FSD

-2009 KKQLKFAPF
+2009 KNQLKFAPF

-2026 KAFTRNSNL
+2026 KTFTRNSNL

-2061 KSQNEN
+2061 KSQSEN
-2067 LSTSRIMQVKKQP
+2067 LSAPRITQVKRQLAMTEENKREFQP
-2080 AVTEETK
+2080 AL
-2087 RELQPTLLLGGETEN
+2087 ELGAMKEN
-2102 ALSNVAVVPEKQLL
+2102 ALNNVAVIPEKQLI
-2116 EKESPEKTESSSQLI
+2116 EKKSPEKTESSSQVI
-2131 VVTSEQCNT
+2131 TVTSEQCNINSLT
-2140 DSPTDIQSKGRKIR
+2140 NIQTKGRKVR
-2154 KHKKE
+2154 RHKKE

-2170 QSLEFPTRYSP
+2170 HSLEFPTRYSP

-2187 VYQGCFAAFT
+2187 VHQGCFAAFT
-2197 VQQNLILHYQAVHKS
+2197 IQQNLILHYQAVHKS
-2212 DLHAFSAE
+2212 DLPAFSAE
-2220 VEEESEVGKESKET
+2220 VEEESEAGKESEEI
-2234 ETKQTMKEFRCQV
+2234 ETKQTVKEFRCQV

-2293 CKSSFTTYLNYI
+2293 CKSSFTTYLNYV
-2305 VHLEADR
+2305 VHLEADH
-2312 GIGARASKTEE
+2312 GIGIRGSKTEE

-2359 LIRPRKLTP
+2359 LIRPRRLTP
-2368 GQKNISSKANQEKSK
+2368 GQENISSKANQEKTK
-2383 SKQRGT
+2383 SKYRGT
-2389 KHSRTGKEGIKMP
+2389 KHRSGKEGVKMP
-2402 ATKRKKKTLENKNA
+2402 KTKRKKKNNLENKNA

-2444 LSECTSRFVTHY
+2444 LSECTSRFVTQY
-2456 PCKIKGCTSV
+2456 PCMIKGCTSV

-2494 IVFKRCDNLEVKE
+2494 IVFKRCCNSELKE
-2507 TSEQGGDKKDVKASD
+2507 TSEQEVDKNDVKDSD
-2522 TCISEN
+2522 TCVSKS

-2533 TTTVPQKEVEKNE
+2533 TATVPQNEVEKNE

-2559 KLINEDSTSMET
+2559 KLINEDNTTSVET
-2571 QGNTASNINND
+2571 QAHTSSNVNND
-2582 FQESNPCQSERQK
+2582 FQENNPCQSEKQK
-2595 AINLKRVNKEK
+2595 ASNLKRVNKEK
-2606 NLSQC
+2606 NVSQI

-2618 VEPELTVEIN
+2618 AEAASAVELSSVH
-2628 SLRKEEETAVAI
+2628 KEEETAVAI

-2653 SFKPTGFEASFL
+2653 SFKPMGFEVSFL
-2665 KCLEE
+2665 KFLEE
-2670 PAVQQK
+2670 SAVKQK

-2682 HTNSGT
+2682 HPNSGN
-2688 KRGSHSNSRKNTD
+2688 KKGSHSNSRKNID
-2701 KTAVTIANH
+2701 KTAVSSGNH
-2710 ICSWKESE
+2710 VCSCKESE
-2718 IFVQFANPSQLQ
+2718 TFVQFANPSQLQ

-2756 MKPTVSLQKLEV
+2756 MKPTVSLKKLEV
-2768 R
+2768 HSNDPDASIMKEISIGKATGRGQY

>member
-1 MGLTTLENSG
+1 M
-11 NWGKPHH
+11 
-18 DRVAGEGSPSPG
+18 
-30 FSPSQRPRDRE
+30 
-41 KPPPPSGPPLSAAAA
+41 
-56 HFPLR
+56 
-61 GAYATERGVKMADE
+61 
-75 EAEQERL
+75 
-82 SRGGGGCVAELQ
+82 
-94 RLGERLQELERQL
+94 
-107 RESQVPAVE
+107 ES
-116 AATEYCQQ
+116 
-124 LCQTLLEYAEKWK
+124 
-137 TSEDPL
+137 
-143 PLLEVYTVAIQSY
+143 
-156 VKARPYLTTECE
+156 
-168 NVALVLER
+168 
-176 LALSCVELLLC
+176 
-187 LPVELSDKQW
+187 
-197 EQFQTLVQVAHEKLM
+197 
-212 ENGSCEL
+212 
-219 QFLATLAQEAGVW
+219 
-232 KNPVLCTILSQEPLD
+232 
-247 QDKVNEF
+247 
-254 LAFEGPILL
+254 
-263 DMRIKHL
+263 
-270 IKTNQ
+270 
-275 LSQATALAKLCSDH
+275 
-289 PEIGTKG
+289 
-296 SLKQTYLVCLCTSS
+296 
-310 PNEKLIEEISEVDC
+310 
-324 KDALEMI
+324 
-331 CNLESEGDE
+331 
-340 KNALVLCTAF
+340 
-350 LSRQLQQGDMY
+350 
-361 CAWELTLFWSK
+361 
-372 LQQRVEPSVQVYLER
+372 
-387 CRQLSLLTKTVYHIF
+387 
-402 FLIKVI
+402 
-408 NSETEGA
+408 
-415 GLATCIEL
+415 
-423 CVKALRLDAT
+423 T
-433 ENTEVKRSICK
+433 ENTEVKISICK

-489 EENLPIPNSLHCE
+489 EENLPIPNSLRCE

-535 SIVSAIDE
+535 SIVSSIDE

-554 DYQEENKE
+554 DYQEETKE
-562 PSVNGLSGGVG
+562 TSVNGLSGGVG
-573 ANSGH
+573 ANSG
-578 LKDIGDEKQKK
+578 LLCDEKQKK
-589 KEIKQ
+589 REIKQ

-613 YCVLCDKEFLGHRMV
+613 YCVLCDKEFLGHRIV

-638 VYSCPIC
+638 IYSCPIC

-687 TTHENQKTNT
+687 TTNDNQKINA

-706 KKNSLYSTDFKVFNE
+706 KKNSLYSTDFIVFND
-721 NDGPDDENDDKD
+721 NDGSDDENDDKD
-733 KSYEPEGILVQKRVP
+733 KSYEPEVIPVQKPVP

-755 VTFCKKGFKYLK
+755 VTFCKKGFKYFK
-767 NLVAHVKGHKD
+767 NLIAHVKGHKD

-813 MHSGSKPYI
+813 MHCGSKPYI

-848 RARCMFPKCGRIFS
+848 RAKCMFPKCGRIFS

-871 AQHYNTYTCKFIGCG
+871 AQHYNTYTCKFTGCG

-895 EEHLD
+895 EKHLD
-900 DHNTP
+900 DHSTP
-905 EKVVP
+905 EKALP
-910 PEDHLNSS
+910 PEDQLNSS
-918 GDSVQS
+918 GASVQLS
-924 SIVNQNTGE
+924 KMNQNSEGT
-933 KTEKEKSMLPSE
+933 TEKESSMLSSQDNVE
-945 NNIENGIPAD
+945 STLSTD
-955 RSDAWDKSK
+955 RSDAWDKSNA
-964 SESAVTKQDQVSASE
+964 ESAVAKQDHISASE
-979 LRQANGS
+979 LRQADEP

-994 ATTTPLLQAS
+994 ATTPLLQAS

-1025 ENSTVEGAGQPLIT
+1025 ENSTVEDTGESLVT
-1039 NLNTPV
+1039 NIHTVV
-1045 EDTCNN
+1045 EDTCNDL
-1051 VCHPSFHEKKEQDC
+1051 CHPSFQERKEQDC
-1065 FNEAQISQNSL
+1065 FNEAQITQNSL
-1076 VNSETLKIGE
+1076 VNSETLKIGD
-1086 LNPQNLGHVNSLMT
+1086 LTPQNLERQVNNLMT
-1100 FSVQSDAEF
+1100 FSVQNQTGF
-1109 QNSLPASKY
+1109 QNSLPTSKF
-1118 ECGNN
+1118 ECGGN
-1123 VKVSSS
+1123 VKTSAN

-1142 FVPSQ
+1142 FVPPQ
-1147 PNLSSSLGT
+1147 PNLSSLGT
-1156 PSVPPKAPAQKFSC
+1156 PSVPPKAPVQKFSC

-1188 MKTAHPDQYAAFKVQ
+1188 MKTAHPDQYAAFKMQ
-1203 RKSKKGQKSNNLN
+1203 CKSKKGQKSNNLN
-1216 TPNNAKLVYFLP
+1216 VPNNGKFVYFLP

-1238 FTPQTKASGNLAC
+1238 FTPQTKANGNSTC
-1251 STQLQHVS
+1251 SDQLQHVS
-1259 PSIFP
+1259 SSIFP
-1264 AHLASVSTPLLP
+1264 AQLASVSTPLLP
-1276 SMDTVINPNIPSQ
+1276 SVESVINPNLPSQ

-1296 MLCSQIENLPNT
+1296 SMLCSQMENLSNT

-1315 DITKTVL
+1315 DLTKTVL

-1340 NSMSLFPSPAD
+1340 SSMSLFPSPAD

-1358 SQLENSTNHYS
+1358 SQLENNTSHFS
-1369 SQVEGNTNSP
+1369 SQIEGNTNSS
-1379 FLKGSNG
+1379 FLKGGNV

-1399 DFSSTSAQESA
+1399 DFSSTSTQQSA

-1480 QELLQNNGQP
+1480 QELLQSNGQP
-1490 SLLASMILSTNAVNL
+1490 SLLASMILSTNAINL
-1505 QQPQQSTFNPEACFK
+1505 QQPQQSTFNPETCFK

-1528 AAENRPSTFLPNTF
+1528 AAENRSSTFLPNTF
-1542 SRSGMN
+1542 PRTGVT
-1548 NFNTSISQEGS
+1548 NFNTSVSQEGS

-1583 VVPTGCV
+1583 APAGCV
-1590 SDSAQVNATV
+1590 SDAAQVNATV
-1600 MTNPTV
+1600 IPNPAVPPT
-1606 SPLLQTVCH
+1606 LLQTVCH
-1615 PDTLL
+1615 PNSLL
-1620 TNQNRTPNS
+1620 TSQNRTPNS
-1629 KTSIIEKCSSL
+1629 KTPSIEECSSL
-1640 PVFPAN
+1640 PIFPTN
-1646 DLLLKTVENGLCA
+1646 DLLLKTVENGLCSS
-1659 TSFTNSTG
+1659 TFPNSSG
-1667 LSQNFTSNSPRVSVI
+1667 PSQNFTSSSSRVSVI
-1682 SGPQNTRSNHLNK
+1682 SGPQNTRSSHLNK
-1695 KGNSVSKKRKKV
+1695 KGNSASKRRKKV

-1714 NASQNLVPSDV
+1714 NASQNLVTSDL
-1725 TTMGLVTKNIEIPTT
+1725 TAMGLIAKSIEIPA

-1747 PNCEPQG
+1747 PNCEPQA
-1754 LVENITQKLNNVDNQ
+1754 LVENLTQKLSNVDNQ
-1769 LFMTDAKENFKSN
+1769 LFLTDVKENFKTN
-1782 LDSHTVLPSLT
+1782 LESHTVLAPLP

-1808 CTTSVNSDLQISED
+1808 CTTSISSDLQITED
-1822 NVIHN
+1822 NVIQN
-1827 IEKTLEII
+1827 FEKTLEII
-1835 KTAMNSQIL
+1835 KSAMNSQIL

-1849 SEGAGETSQNTQIN
+1849 SQGVGETSQNAQIN
-1863 YNVQLPSVN
+1863 YNIQLPSVN
-1872 SVQNNKLPD
+1872 TVQNNKLPD
-1881 SSQFSSLS
+1881 SSQFSSF
-1889 VMPTKSNIPQS
+1889 VGGVPTKSNIPQS
-1900 EVLHEEDQIQEI
+1900 EVFHKEDQIQEI

-1927 PVSQCILI
+1927 PASQCVLT
-1935 NTSVTLSPPVKPIP
+1935 NTSVTLTPVPVKAIP
-1949 NITVVQPVSEMV
+1949 NVTVVQPVSEMINIQ
-1961 HVPFSD
+1961 FID

-2009 KKQLKFAPF
+2009 KNQLKFAPF

-2026 KAFTRNSNL
+2026 KTFTRNSNL

-2061 KSQNEN
+2061 KSQNES
-2067 LSTSRIMQVKKQP
+2067 LSVSRITQVKRQL
-2080 AVTEETK
+2080 AMIEENK
-2087 RELQPTLLLGGETEN
+2087 REFQSAMELGAMKEN
-2102 ALSNVAVVPEKQLL
+2102 AFSNIAVIPENQL
-2116 EKESPEKTESSSQLI
+2116 EKKSSEKTESSPQVSTVI
-2131 VVTSEQCNT
+2131 SEQCNT
-2140 DSPTDIQSKGRKIR
+2140 NSLTNIQTKGRKIR
-2154 KHKKE
+2154 RHKKE

-2187 VYQGCFAAFT
+2187 VHQGCFAAFT
-2197 VQQNLILHYQAVHKS
+2197 IQQNLILHYQAVHKS
-2212 DLHAFSAE
+2212 DLPAFSAE
-2220 VEEESEVGKESKET
+2220 VEEESETGKESEEI
-2234 ETKQTMKEFRCQV
+2234 ETKQTVKEFRCQV

-2293 CKSSFTTYLNYI
+2293 CKSSFTTYLNYV
-2305 VHLEADR
+2305 VHLEADH
-2312 GIGARASKTEE
+2312 GIGIRGSKTEE

-2359 LIRPRKLTP
+2359 LIRPRRLTS
-2368 GQKNISSKANQEKSK
+2368 GQENISSKANQDKTKSK
-2383 SKQRGT
+2383 YRGT
-2389 KHSRTGKEGIKMP
+2389 KHRSGKEGTKMP
-2402 ATKRKKKTLENKNA
+2402 KIKRRKKNNLENKNT

-2444 LSECTSRFVTHY
+2444 LSECTSKFVTQY
-2456 PCKIKGCTSV
+2456 PCMIKGCTSV

-2494 IVFKRCDNLEVKE
+2494 IVFKQCCNSQLKE
-2507 TSEQGGDKKDVKASD
+2507 TSQQEVDKNDVKESD
-2522 TCISEN
+2522 TCVSESS
-2528 NDNSR
+2528 DNVR

-2559 KLINEDSTSMET
+2559 KLINEDNTSVET
-2571 QGNTASNINND
+2571 QAHTSSNVNND
-2582 FQESNPCQSERQK
+2582 FQENKPCQQEKQK
-2595 AINLKRVNKEK
+2595 GSNLKRGNKEK
-2606 NLSQC
+2606 NVSQN

-2618 VEPELTVEIN
+2618 AEPAPAVELSNTH
-2628 SLRKEEETAVAI
+2628 KEEETAVAI

-2653 SFKPTGFEASFL
+2653 SFKPMGFEVSFL
-2665 KCLEE
+2665 KFLEE
-2670 PAVQQK
+2670 SAVKQK
-2676 KNTDKD
+2676 KNTDKE
-2682 HTNSGT
+2682 HSNSGN
-2688 KRGSHSNSRKNTD
+2688 KKGSHSNSRKNID
-2701 KTAVTIANH
+2701 KTAVNSGNH
-2710 ICSWKESE
+2710 ICSHKESE
-2718 IFVQFANPSQLQ
+2718 TFVQFANPSQLQ

-2756 MKPTVSLQKLEV
+2756 MKPTVSLKKLEV
-2768 R
+2768 HSNDRSVSVMKEIGMGKATGRGQY

>member
-1 MGLTTLENSG
+1 
-11 NWGKPHH
+11 
-18 DRVAGEGSPSPG
+18 
-30 FSPSQRPRDRE
+30 
-41 KPPPPSGPPLSAAAA
+41 
-56 HFPLR
+56 
-61 GAYATERGVKMADE
+61 MADE

-82 SRGGGGCVAELQ
+82 SRGEGGCVAELQ

-156 VKARPYLTTECE
+156 VKARPYLTSECE

-187 LPVELSDKQW
+187 LPVDLSDKQW

-219 QFLATLAQEAGVW
+219 HFLATLAQETGVW
-232 KNPVLCTILSQEPLD
+232 KNPILCTILSQEPLD
-247 QDKVNEF
+247 KDKVNEF

-275 LSQATALAKLCSDH
+275 LNQATALAKLCSDH

-296 SLKQTYLVCLCTSS
+296 SFKQTYLVCLCTSS
-310 PNEKLIEEISEVDC
+310 PNEKLIEEIAEVDC

-340 KNALVLCTAF
+340 KSALVLCTAF

-423 CVKALRLDAT
+423 CVKALRLEST
-433 ENTEVKRSICK
+433 ENTEVKVSICK

-489 EENLPIPNSLHCE
+489 EENLPIPNSLRCE

-535 SIVSAIDE
+535 SIVSSIDE
-543 LNDSEVYEKVV
+543 LNDSEVYEKV

-562 PSVNGLSGGVG
+562 TAMNGLSGGVG
-573 ANSGH
+573 ANSG
-578 LKDIGDEKQKK
+578 LTDTGDEKQKK
-589 KEIKQ
+589 REIKQ

-613 YCVLCDKEFLGHRMV
+613 YCVLCDKEFLGHRIV

-638 VYSCPIC
+638 IYSCPIC

-697 VTKQEQRPI
+697 VAKQEQRPI
-706 KKNSLYSTDFKVFNE
+706 KKNSLYSTDFIVFND
-721 NDGPDDENDDKD
+721 NDGSDDENDDKD
-733 KSYEPEGILVQKRVP
+733 KSYEPEAIPVQKPVP

-755 VTFCKKGFKYLK
+755 VTFCKKGFKYFK
-767 NLVAHVKGHKD
+767 NLIAHVKGHKD

-813 MHSGSKPYI
+813 MHCGSKPYI

-848 RARCMFPKCGRIFS
+848 RAKCMFPKCGRIFS

-871 AQHYNTYTCKFIGCG
+871 AQHYNTYTCKFTGCG

-895 EEHLD
+895 EKHLD

-905 EKVVP
+905 EIVLP
-910 PEDHLNSS
+910 PEDQLNSS
-918 GDSVQS
+918 GDSVCAA
-924 SIVNQNTGE
+924 VDLNTEE
-933 KTEKEKSMLPSE
+933 KTEKERPVLPS
-945 NNIENGIPAD
+945 NSNIEDILLTARNG
-955 RSDAWDKSK
+955 AWDKSRA
-964 SESAVTKQDQVSASE
+964 ESAVTKQDQISASE
-979 LRQANGS
+979 LRQANGP
-986 LSNGLENP
+986 LSAGVENP
-994 ATTTPLLQAS
+994 AATPLLQAS

-1010 KVSLNQGIEDNFGKQ
+1010 KVSLNEEIEDNLRKP
-1025 ENSTVEGAGQPLIT
+1025 ENSIVEGTDQSLVT
-1039 NLNTPV
+1039 NVCTPV
-1045 EDTCNN
+1045 EDICND
-1051 VCHPSFHEKKEQDC
+1051 VCQPSYQEQKEQDC
-1065 FNEAQISQNSL
+1065 FKEAQIARNSL
-1076 VNSETLKIGE
+1076 VNSETLKMGE
-1086 LNPQNLGHVNSLMT
+1086 LNPQNLERQVNNLMT
-1100 FSVQSDAEF
+1100 FSVQNQAEF
-1109 QNSLPASKY
+1109 QNNLPTSKF
-1118 ECGNN
+1118 ECGDN
-1123 VKVSSS
+1123 VKAPSS

-1147 PNLSSSLGT
+1147 PNLTSSLGT
-1156 PSVPPKAPAQKFSC
+1156 PSMPPKTPVQKFSC

-1188 MKTAHPDQYAAFKVQ
+1188 MKTAHPDQYAAFKLQ
-1203 RKSKKGQKSNNLN
+1203 RKSKKGQKSNDLN
-1216 TPNNAKLVYFLP
+1216 TPNNAKFVYFLP
-1228 SQVSSSNNAF
+1228 SQVSSSNTF
-1238 FTPQTKASGNLAC
+1238 FTPQTKANGNAAC
-1251 STQLQHVS
+1251 SAPLQRSS
-1259 PSIFP
+1259 PSVFP
-1264 AHLASVSTPLLP
+1264 SHLTNMSAPLLASV
-1276 SMDTVINPNIPSQ
+1276 DNVITPNISSQ
-1289 DKNEQGG
+1289 DKNEQSS
-1296 MLCSQIENLPNT
+1296 MLCSQMENLSNT

-1315 DITKTVL
+1315 DLTKTVL

-1330 DPFLPLPAES
+1330 DPFLPLPAENS
-1340 NSMSLFPSPAD
+1340 SMSLFPSPAD

-1358 SQLENSTNHYS
+1358 SQLENNANHYS
-1369 SQVEGNTNSP
+1369 SQIEGNTNSS
-1379 FLKGSNG
+1379 FLKGGNG

-1392 SQVNVAN
+1392 SQVNVSD
-1399 DFSSTSAQESA
+1399 DFSNSGAQQSG
-1410 PEKVKKDRGRG
+1410 PEKVKKDRGRV

-1528 AAENRPSTFLPNTF
+1528 AAENRSSAFLPNTF
-1542 SRSGMN
+1542 PRSGVT
-1548 NFNTSISQEGS
+1548 NFNTSASQEGS

-1568 AGIPSTFEGAEMLSQ
+1568 AGIPSTFEGSEMLSQ
-1583 VVPTGCV
+1583 VVPTSCV
-1590 SDSAQVNATV
+1590 SDEAQVNATV
-1600 MTNPTV
+1600 MPNPTV

-1615 PDTLL
+1615 PNTLL

-1629 KTSIIEKCSSL
+1629 KTSTIEECSSL

-1646 DLLLKTVENGLCA
+1646 DLLLKTVENGLCT
-1659 TSFTNSTG
+1659 TSFSNSTG
-1667 LSQNFTSNSPRVSVI
+1667 PSQNFTSNSSRVSVI
-1682 SGPQNTRSNHLNK
+1682 SGPQNTRSNPLNK
-1695 KGNSVSKKRKKV
+1695 KGNSASKRRKKIA
-1707 TPPLIAP
+1707 PPLIAP
-1714 NASQNLVPSDV
+1714 NTSQSLVPSDL
-1725 TTMGLVTKNIEIPTT
+1725 TTVGLITKSIEIPAT

-1754 LVENITQKLNNVDNQ
+1754 LVDNLTQKLNNVDNQ
-1769 LFMTDAKENFKSN
+1769 LFMTDVKENFKTSVE
-1782 LDSHTVLPSLT
+1782 SHTVLPPLT
-1793 LKTENGDSQMMALNS
+1793 LKTENSDSQMMALNS
-1808 CTTSVNSDLQISED
+1808 CTTSVNSDLRLKAENMNSDLQISED
-1822 NVIHN
+1822 NVMQN
-1827 IEKTLEII
+1827 FEKTLEII

-1849 SEGAGETSQNTQIN
+1849 SQGAGETSQNAQIN
-1863 YNVQLPSVN
+1863 YNIQLPSVN
-1872 SVQNNKLPD
+1872 SVQNKLPD
-1881 SSQFSSLS
+1881 SSQFSSFIS
-1889 VMPTKSNIPQS
+1889 VMPTKSNIQS
-1900 EVLHEEDQIQEI
+1900 EVLNKEDQIQEI

-1920 LENDLST
+1920 LENDLSA
-1927 PVSQCILI
+1927 PASQCILV
-1935 NTSVTLSPPVKPIP
+1935 NTPVTVTSPVKQTPDV
-1949 NITVVQPVSEMV
+1949 TVVQPISEMSLNIQ
-1961 HVPFSD
+1961 FSD

-2009 KKQLKFAPF
+2009 KNQLKFAPF

-2026 KAFTRNSNL
+2026 KTFTRNSNL

-2061 KSQNEN
+2061 KTQNEN
-2067 LSTSRIMQVKKQP
+2067 VSAPRFTQLKKQP
-2080 AVTEETK
+2080 ALTEENK
-2087 RELQPTLLLGGETEN
+2087 REFQATLQVGTETEN
-2102 ALSNVAVVPEKQLL
+2102 ALSNVAVIQDKQLT
-2116 EKESPEKTESSSQLI
+2116 EKKSPEKTCEGSSQLI
-2131 VVTSEQCNT
+2131 AVTSEQYNT
-2140 DSPTDIQSKGRKIR
+2140 NSLSSIQTKGRKIR
-2154 KHKKE
+2154 RHKKE
-2159 KEEKKRKKPVS
+2159 KEEKKRKKPDS

-2187 VYQGCFAAFT
+2187 VHQGCFAAFT
-2197 VQQNLILHYQAVHKS
+2197 IQQNLILHYQAVHKS
-2212 DLHAFSAE
+2212 DLPAFSAE
-2220 VEEESEVGKESKET
+2220 VEEENEAGKESEET

-2293 CKSSFTTYLNYI
+2293 CKSSFTTYLNYV
-2305 VHLEADR
+2305 VHLEADH
-2312 GIGARASKTEE
+2312 GIGARVSRTEE

-2368 GQKNISSKANQEKSK
+2368 GQENISSKANQEKSK
-2383 SKQRGT
+2383 SKHKGT
-2389 KHSRTGKEGIKMP
+2389 KHSRSGKEGIKMP
-2402 ATKRKKKTLENKNA
+2402 KTKRKKKSNFENKNA

-2444 LSECTSRFVTHY
+2444 LSECTSRFVTQY
-2456 PCKIKGCTSV
+2456 PCMIKGCTSV

-2494 IVFKRCDNLEVKE
+2494 IVFKHCGNSQTKE
-2507 TSEQGGDKKDVKASD
+2507 TAEPEGDKSDLKDSD

-2528 NDNSR
+2528 SDNSK
-2533 TTTVPQKEVEKNE
+2533 TITIPQKELEKNE

-2559 KLINEDSTSMET
+2559 KLINEDSTIVET
-2571 QGNTASNINND
+2571 QANASSDISND
-2582 FQESNPCQSERQK
+2582 FQEGNPCQSERQK
-2595 AINLKRVNKEK
+2595 PNNLKRINKEK
-2606 NLSQC
+2606 NISQN

-2618 VEPELTVEIN
+2618 SEPELTVELSN
-2628 SLRKEEETAVAI
+2628 MHKEEETAVAI

-2653 SFKPTGFEASFL
+2653 SFKPMGFEVSFL
-2665 KCLEE
+2665 KFLEE
-2670 PAVQQK
+2670 SAVKQK
-2676 KNTDKD
+2676 KNTDRD
-2682 HTNSGT
+2682 HPNSGT
-2688 KRGSHSNSRKNTD
+2688 KRGSHSNSRKNSD
-2701 KTAVTIANH
+2701 KTAVTSGNH
-2710 ICSWKESE
+2710 ICSCKESE

-2756 MKPTVSLQKLEV
+2756 MKPTVTLKKLEV
-2768 R
+2768 HSNDSDMSPLKEISIGKATGRGQY

>member
-1 MGLTTLENSG
+1 MQRN
-11 NWGKPHH
+11 GK
-18 DRVAGEGSPSPG
+18 
-30 FSPSQRPRDRE
+30 
-41 KPPPPSGPPLSAAAA
+41 
-56 HFPLR
+56 
-61 GAYATERGVKMADE
+61 
-75 EAEQERL
+75 
-82 SRGGGGCVAELQ
+82 LQ
-94 RLGERLQELERQL
+94 
-107 RESQVPAVE
+107 
-116 AATEYCQQ
+116 
-124 LCQTLLEYAEKWK
+124 K
-137 TSEDPL
+137 
-143 PLLEVYTVAIQSY
+143 I
-156 VKARPYLTTECE
+156 PYLYW
-168 NVALVLER
+168 R
-176 LALSCVELLLC
+176 SCVELLLC

-197 EQFQTLVQVAHEKLM
+197 EQFQALVQVAHEKLM

-219 QFLATLAQEAGVW
+219 HFLATLAQETGVW

-247 QDKVNEF
+247 KDKVNEF

-289 PEIGTKG
+289 PEIDTKG
-296 SLKQTYLVCLCTSS
+296 SFKQTYLVCLCTSS

-340 KNALVLCTAF
+340 KSALDLCTAF

-372 LQQRVEPSVQVYLER
+372 LQQRVEPSIQVYLER

-423 CVKALRLDAT
+423 CVKALRLEST
-433 ENTEVKRSICK
+433 ENTEVKISICK

-489 EENLPIPNSLHCE
+489 EENLPIPNSLRCE

-535 SIVSAIDE
+535 SIVSSIDE
-543 LNDSEVYEKVV
+543 LNDSEVYEKGV
-554 DYQEENKE
+554 DYQEEIKE
-562 PSVNGLSGGVG
+562 TSVNGLSGEIGV
-573 ANSGH
+573 NSGL
-578 LKDIGDEKQKK
+578 LKDICDEKQKK

-613 YCVLCDKEFLGHRMV
+613 YCVLCDKEFLGHRIV

-638 VYSCPIC
+638 IYSCPIC

-687 TTHENQKTNT
+687 TTNENQKTNT
-697 VTKQEQRPI
+697 VAKQEQRPI
-706 KKNSLYSTDFKVFNE
+706 KKNSLYSTDFIVFND
-721 NDGPDDENDDKD
+721 NDGSDDENDDKD
-733 KSYEPEGILVQKRVP
+733 KSYEPEVIPVQKPVP

-755 VTFCKKGFKYLK
+755 VSFCKKGFKYFK
-767 NLVAHVKGHKD
+767 NLIAHVKAHKD

-813 MHSGSKPYI
+813 MHCGSKPYI

-848 RARCMFPKCGRIFS
+848 RAKCMFPKCGRIFS

-871 AQHYNTYTCKFIGCG
+871 AQHYNTYTCKFTGCG

-895 EEHLD
+895 EKHLE
-900 DHNTP
+900 DHSNP
-905 EKVVP
+905 EKVLP
-910 PEDHLNSS
+910 PENQLNPS
-918 GDSVQS
+918 GDPLQPSK
-924 SIVNQNTGE
+924 VNQSTEGN
-933 KTEKEKSMLPSE
+933 TEKERETSMLALE
-945 NNIENGIPAD
+945 NNIQNAVPAD
-955 RSDAWDKSK
+955 SSNSCKSK
-964 SESAVTKQDQVSASE
+964 AESAITKPDQISASE
-979 LRQANGS
+979 FSQSDGP

-994 ATTTPLLQAS
+994 VATPLLQAS

-1025 ENSTVEGAGQPLIT
+1025 EGSTVEDSGESLVT
-1039 NLNTPV
+1039 NLHPPV
-1045 EDTCNN
+1045 ENTCNDL
-1051 VCHPSFHEKKEQDC
+1051 CHPGLQERKEQDC
-1065 FNEAQISQNSL
+1065 FNETQIPQNSL
-1076 VNSETLKIGE
+1076 VNSETLKIGD
-1086 LNPQNLGHVNSLMT
+1086 LASQNLERQGNNMVT
-1100 FSVQSDAEF
+1100 FSVQNQAGF
-1109 QNSLPASKY
+1109 QNLPASKF
-1118 ECGNN
+1118 ECGGN
-1123 VKVSSS
+1123 VKTPSG
-1129 LYNLPLKTLESIT
+1129 LYNLPLKTLESIA
-1142 FVPSQ
+1142 FVPPQ
-1147 PNLSSSLGT
+1147 PNPTLGT
-1156 PSVPPKAPAQKFSC
+1156 PSVPPKAPVQKFSC

-1188 MKTAHPDQYAAFKVQ
+1188 MKTAHPDQYAAFKMQ
-1203 RKSKKGQKSNNLN
+1203 RKGKKGQKSNNLN
-1216 TPNNAKLVYFLP
+1216 APNNGKFVYFLP

-1238 FTPQTKASGNLAC
+1238 FTPQTKASGNPTC
-1251 STQLQHVS
+1251 SNQLQHIA

-1264 AHLASVSTPLLP
+1264 AHLASVPTPLLP
-1276 SMDTVINPNIPSQ
+1276 SVESVINPNIPSQ

-1296 MLCSQIENLPNT
+1296 SMLRSQMENLSNT

-1315 DITKTVL
+1315 DLTKTVL

-1340 NSMSLFPSPAD
+1340 SSMSLFPSPAD
-1351 SGTNSVF
+1351 NGTNSVF
-1358 SQLENSTNHYS
+1358 SQLENSTNHFS
-1369 SQVEGNTNSP
+1369 SQIEGNTNSS
-1379 FLKGSNG
+1379 FLKGGNG
-1386 ENAVFP
+1386 ENTVFP

-1399 DFSSTSAQESA
+1399 DFNSTGAQQSA
-1410 PEKVKKDRGRG
+1410 PEKVKKERGRG

-1468 SYCKPLDGAEIA
+1468 SYCKPLDGTEIA

-1490 SLLASMILSTNAVNL
+1490 SLLASMILSTNTVNL
-1505 QQPQQSTFNPEACFK
+1505 QQPQQSTFNPETCFK

-1528 AAENRPSTFLPNTF
+1528 AAENRSTFLPNTF
-1542 SRSGMN
+1542 PRTGVT
-1548 NFNTSISQEGS
+1548 NFSTSVSQEGS

-1568 AGIPSTFEGAEMLSQ
+1568 AGIPSTFEGAEMLSH
-1583 VVPTGCV
+1583 VPTGTCV
-1590 SDSAQVNATV
+1590 SDAAQVSAPV
-1600 MTNPTV
+1600 MPNPAV
-1606 SPLLQTVCH
+1606 LPLVQTVCH
-1615 PDTLL
+1615 SNSLL
-1620 TNQNRTPNS
+1620 PHQSRTPTS
-1629 KTSIIEKCSSL
+1629 KASSSEECGSL

-1646 DLLLKTVENGLCA
+1646 NMLLKTVENGLCSN
-1659 TSFTNSTG
+1659 SFPNSSG
-1667 LSQNFTSNSPRVSVI
+1667 PAQNFTNNSSRVSVI
-1682 SGPQNTRSNHLNK
+1682 SGPQNTRASHLNK
-1695 KGNSVSKKRKKV
+1695 KGNSASKRRKKV
-1707 TPPLIAP
+1707 APPLIAP
-1714 NASQNLVPSDV
+1714 SASQNVVTSDL
-1725 TTMGLVTKNIEIPTT
+1725 TAMGLITKSIEIPTT
-1740 NLHSNVI
+1740 NLHSNVL
-1747 PNCEPQG
+1747 PNCESQG
-1754 LVENITQKLNNVDNQ
+1754 LVENLTQKLNNVDNQ
-1769 LFMTDAKENFKSN
+1769 LFVTDVKENFKTGV
-1782 LDSHTVLPSLT
+1782 DSHTVLAPSLT
-1793 LKTENGDSQMMALNS
+1793 LKAENGDSQMMTLNS
-1808 CTTSVNSDLQISED
+1808 CTTSTNSDLQISED
-1822 NVIHN
+1822 NVMQN
-1827 IEKTLEII
+1827 FEKTLEII
-1835 KTAMNSQIL
+1835 KNAMNSQIL

-1849 SEGAGETSQNTQIN
+1849 SQGIGQTSQNTQIN

-1872 SVQNNKLPD
+1872 PVQNNKLPD
-1881 SSQFSSLS
+1881 SSQFSSFMGVL
-1889 VMPTKSNIPQS
+1889 PTKSNSSQP
-1900 EVLHEEDQIQEI
+1900 ETVPKEDQIQEI
-1912 LEGLQKLK
+1912 LEGLQRLK

-1927 PVSQCILI
+1927 PASQCVLV
-1935 NTSVTLSPPVKPIP
+1935 NTSVTLAPPPAKLIP
-1949 NITVVQPVSEMV
+1949 NVTVVQPVSEMINNV
-1961 HVPFSD
+1961 QCNER
-1967 KVNKP
+1967 VNKP

-2009 KKQLKFAPF
+2009 KNQLKFAPF

-2026 KAFTRNSNL
+2026 KTFTRNSNL

-2067 LSTSRIMQVKKQP
+2067 LSTPRIAQVKRQQ
-2080 AVTEETK
+2080 AMTEENK
-2087 RELQPTLLLGGETEN
+2087 REFQPPLELGAMKEN
-2102 ALSNVAVVPEKQLL
+2102 VLSNVAVVPAKELIEK
-2116 EKESPEKTESSSQLI
+2116 KSPEKTEGSSQL
-2131 VVTSEQCNT
+2131 VAVTSEQCNT
-2140 DSPTDIQSKGRKIR
+2140 NSLTNIQTKGRKIR
-2154 KHKKE
+2154 RYKKE

-2170 QSLEFPTRYSP
+2170 QSLECPTRYSP

-2187 VYQGCFAAFT
+2187 VHQGCFAAFT
-2197 VQQNLILHYQAVHKS
+2197 IQQNLILHYQAVHKS
-2212 DLHAFSAE
+2212 DLPAFSAE
-2220 VEEESEVGKESKET
+2220 VEEESEAGKESE
-2234 ETKQTMKEFRCQV
+2234 EIEAKQTVKEFRCQV

-2280 SVDVGKFPCDQLE
+2280 SVDVGKFPCDQVE
-2293 CKSSFTTYLNYI
+2293 CKSSFTTYLNYVI
-2305 VHLEADR
+2305 HLEADH
-2312 GIGARASKTEE
+2312 GIGAKGNKTEE

-2359 LIRPRKLTP
+2359 LIRPRRLTP
-2368 GQKNISSKANQEKSK
+2368 GQENISSKANQEKTK
-2383 SKQRGT
+2383 SKYRGT
-2389 KHSRTGKEGIKMP
+2389 KYNKSGKEGIKMP
-2402 ATKRKKKTLENKNA
+2402 KTKRKKRNNLENKNA

-2444 LSECTSRFVTHY
+2444 LSECTSRFVTQY
-2456 PCKIKGCTSV
+2456 PCMIKGCTSV

-2487 SQHRNLL
+2487 AQHRNLL
-2494 IVFKRCDNLEVKE
+2494 IVSKQCCSSQAKE
-2507 TSEQGGDKKDVKASD
+2507 TSEPEVDKSDVKNSD
-2522 TCISEN
+2522 TCLSEN
-2528 NDNSR
+2528 SDNSA
-2533 TTTVPQKEVEKNE
+2533 TTAVPQKDTEKKE

-2559 KLINEDSTSMET
+2559 KLINEDNTNVET
-2571 QGNTASNINND
+2571 QTRTPSNVNSD
-2582 FQESNPCQSERQK
+2582 FQENVSSQSEKQK
-2595 AINLKRVNKEK
+2595 PGNLKRVNKEK
-2606 NLSQC
+2606 NVSQS
-2611 KKRKVEK
+2611 KRRKVEK
-2618 VEPELTVEIN
+2618 SEPASTVASS
-2628 SLRKEEETAVAI
+2628 SLHKEEETAVAI
-2640 QTTEEHPASFDWS
+2640 QTSEDHPSSFDWS
-2653 SFKPTGFEASFL
+2653 SFKPMGFEVSFL
-2665 KCLEE
+2665 KFLEE
-2670 PAVQQK
+2670 SAVKQK

-2682 HTNSGT
+2682 HTNSGN
-2688 KRGSHSNSRKNTD
+2688 KKGSHSNSRKNID
-2701 KTAVTIANH
+2701 KTGMTIGNH
-2710 ICSWKESE
+2710 VCCKESE

-2730 CSDNVK
+2730 CSNNVK
-2736 IVLDKTLKDCTELVL
+2736 IVIDKTLKDCTELVL

-2756 MKPTVSLQKLEV
+2756 MRPTVSLKKLEV
-2768 R
+2768 RSYNPDVSVMKEISMGKTTGRGQY

>member
-1 MGLTTLENSG
+1 
-11 NWGKPHH
+11 
-18 DRVAGEGSPSPG
+18 
-30 FSPSQRPRDRE
+30 
-41 KPPPPSGPPLSAAAA
+41 
-56 HFPLR
+56 
-61 GAYATERGVKMADE
+61 MADE

-82 SRGGGGCVAELQ
+82 SGGGGGCVAELQ

-107 RESQVPAVE
+107 RESRGPAVD

-156 VKARPYLTTECE
+156 VKARPYLTSECE

-197 EQFQTLVQVAHEKLM
+197 EQFQALVQ
-212 ENGSCEL
+212 
-219 QFLATLAQEAGVW
+219 
-232 KNPVLCTILSQEPLD
+232 
-247 QDKVNEF
+247 
-254 LAFEGPILL
+254 
-263 DMRIKHL
+263 
-270 IKTNQ
+270 
-275 LSQATALAKLCSDH
+275 
-289 PEIGTKG
+289 
-296 SLKQTYLVCLCTSS
+296 
-310 PNEKLIEEISEVDC
+310 ISEVDC

-372 LQQRVEPSVQVYLER
+372 LQQRVEPSIQVYLER

-423 CVKALRLDAT
+423 CVKALRLEST
-433 ENTEVKRSICK
+433 ENTEVKISICK

-489 EENLPIPNSLHCE
+489 EENLPIPNSLRCE

-535 SIVSAIDE
+535 SIVSSIDE

-554 DYQEENKE
+554 DYQEEIKDT
-562 PSVNGLSGGVG
+562 SVNGLSGGVG
-573 ANSGH
+573 ANSGL
-578 LKDIGDEKQKK
+578 LKDICDEKQKK
-589 KEIKQ
+589 REIKQ

-613 YCVLCDKEFLGHRMV
+613 YCVLCDKEFLGHRIV

-638 VYSCPIC
+638 IYSCPIC

-687 TTHENQKTNT
+687 TTNENQKTNA
-697 VTKQEQRPI
+697 VAKQEQRPI
-706 KKNSLYSTDFKVFNE
+706 KKNSLYSTDFIVFND
-721 NDGPDDENDDKD
+721 NDGSDDENDDKD
-733 KSYEPEGILVQKRVP
+733 KSYEPEVMPVQKPVP

-755 VTFCKKGFKYLK
+755 VTFCKKGFKYFK
-767 NLVAHVKGHKD
+767 NLIAHVKGHKD

-813 MHSGSKPYI
+813 MHCGSKPYI

-848 RARCMFPKCGRIFS
+848 RAKCMFPKCGRIFS

-871 AQHYNTYTCKFIGCG
+871 AQHYNTYTCKFTGCG

-895 EEHLD
+895 EKHLD
-900 DHNTP
+900 DHSTP
-905 EKVVP
+905 EKVMP
-910 PEDHLNSS
+910 PEDQLNSP
-918 GDSVQS
+918 GASVQPS
-924 SIVNQNTGE
+924 KVNQNTEGN
-933 KTEKEKSMLPSE
+933 TEKESAMLPSE
-945 NNIENGIPAD
+945 NNIENTLPAD
-955 RSDAWDKSK
+955 TSEAWDKSK
-964 SESAVTKQDQVSASE
+964 AESAVTKQDQISASE
-979 LRQANGS
+979 LRQADGP

-994 ATTTPLLQAS
+994 ATTLLQAG

-1010 KVSLNQGIEDNFGKQ
+1010 KVSLNQGIEENFGKQ
-1025 ENSTVEGAGQPLIT
+1025 ESSTVEGTGESLVT
-1039 NLNTPV
+1039 NLNAPV
-1045 EDTCNN
+1045 EDTCNDLS
-1051 VCHPSFHEKKEQDC
+1051 HPDIQERKEQDC
-1065 FNEAQISQNSL
+1065 FNEVQITHNSL
-1076 VNSETLKIGE
+1076 VNSETLKIGD
-1086 LNPQNLGHVNSLMT
+1086 LTPQNLERQVNNLMT
-1100 FSVQSDAEF
+1100 FSLQSQAGF
-1109 QNSLPASKY
+1109 QNGLSTSKF
-1118 ECGNN
+1118 ECGGS
-1123 VKVSSS
+1123 VKTSSS
-1129 LYNLPLKTLESIT
+1129 LYSLPLKTLESIT
-1142 FVPSQ
+1142 FVPPQ

-1156 PSVPPKAPAQKFSC
+1156 PSVPPKAPVQKFSC

-1188 MKTAHPDQYAAFKVQ
+1188 MKTAHPDQYAAFKMQ
-1203 RKSKKGQKSNNLN
+1203 RKNKKGQKSNNLN
-1216 TPNNAKLVYFLP
+1216 TPNNGKFVYFLP
-1228 SQVSSSNNAF
+1228 SQVNSSNNAF
-1238 FTPQTKASGNLAC
+1238 FTPQTKASGNPAC
-1251 STQLQHVS
+1251 SNQLQHVS

-1264 AHLASVSTPLLP
+1264 AHLTSVSTPLLP
-1276 SMDTVINPNIPSQ
+1276 SVESVINPNIPSQ
-1289 DKNEQGG
+1289 DKSEHGSG
-1296 MLCSQIENLPNT
+1296 MLCSQMENISNT
-1308 TLPAQME
+1308 ALPAQME
-1315 DITKTVL
+1315 DLTKTVL

-1340 NSMSLFPSPAD
+1340 SSMSLFPSPAD

-1358 SQLENSTNHYS
+1358 SQLENNTNHFS
-1369 SQVEGNTNSP
+1369 SQIEGNTNSP
-1379 FLKGSNG
+1379 FLKGGNG

-1392 SQVNVAN
+1392 SPVNVAN
-1399 DFSSTSAQESA
+1399 GFSSTGPQQSA

-1505 QQPQQSTFNPEACFK
+1505 QQPQQSAFNPEACFK

-1528 AAENRPSTFLPNTF
+1528 AAENRSSTFLPNTF
-1542 SRSGMN
+1542 PRTGVA
-1548 NFNTSISQEGS
+1548 NFSTSVSQEGS

-1568 AGIPSTFEGAEMLSQ
+1568 AGIPSTFEGAEMLSH
-1583 VVPTGCV
+1583 VPTGCV
-1590 SDSAQVNATV
+1590 SDAAQVNATV
-1600 MTNPTV
+1600 MSNPTV
-1606 SPLLQTVCH
+1606 STLLQAVCH
-1615 PDTLL
+1615 PNPLL
-1620 TNQNRTPNS
+1620 TNQNRTPNAR
-1629 KTSIIEKCSSL
+1629 TSSIEECSSL
-1640 PVFPAN
+1640 PVFPTN
-1646 DLLLKTVENGLCA
+1646 DLLLKAVGSGLCSD
-1659 TSFTNSTG
+1659 SFPHSSG
-1667 LSQNFTSNSPRVSVI
+1667 PSQNFTSNGSRVSVI
-1682 SGPQNTRSNHLNK
+1682 SGPQNTRASHFNK
-1695 KGNSVSKKRKKV
+1695 KGNSASKRRKKV
-1707 TPPLIAP
+1707 APPLIAP
-1714 NASQNLVPSDV
+1714 NASPNLGTSDL
-1725 TTMGLVTKNIEIPTT
+1725 TAMGLLAKSIEIPTT
-1740 NLHSNVI
+1740 NLHSNI
-1747 PNCEPQG
+1747 ISNCEPQS
-1754 LVENITQKLNNVDNQ
+1754 LVENLTQKLNSVDNQ
-1769 LFMTDAKENFKSN
+1769 LFMTDVKENFKTN
-1782 LDSHTVLPSLT
+1782 LESHTVLAPLT

-1808 CTTSVNSDLQISED
+1808 CTASINSDLQISED
-1822 NVIHN
+1822 NVIQN
-1827 IEKTLEII
+1827 FEKTLEII
-1835 KTAMNSQIL
+1835 KSAMNSQIL

-1849 SEGAGETSQNTQIN
+1849 SQGVGETSQNAQIN
-1863 YNVQLPSVN
+1863 YSIQLPSVN
-1872 SVQNNKLPD
+1872 TVQNNKLPD
-1881 SSQFSSLS
+1881 SSQFSSFTG

-1900 EVLHEEDQIQEI
+1900 EVLHKEDQIQEI

-1927 PVSQCILI
+1927 PASQCVLV
-1935 NTSVTLSPPVKPIP
+1935 NTSVTLTATPVKSVP
-1949 NITVVQPVSEMV
+1949 NVTVVQPVSEIINNIQ
-1961 HVPFSD
+1961 FSD

-2009 KKQLKFAPF
+2009 KNQLKFAPF

-2026 KAFTRNSNL
+2026 KTFTRNSNL

-2061 KSQNEN
+2061 KSQSEN
-2067 LSTSRIMQVKKQP
+2067 LSAPRITQVKRQLAMTEENKREFQP
-2080 AVTEETK
+2080 AL
-2087 RELQPTLLLGGETEN
+2087 ELGAMKEN
-2102 ALSNVAVVPEKQLL
+2102 ALNNVAVIPEKQLI
-2116 EKESPEKTESSSQLI
+2116 EKKSPEKTESSSQVI
-2131 VVTSEQCNT
+2131 TVTSEQCNINSLT
-2140 DSPTDIQSKGRKIR
+2140 NIQTKGRKVR
-2154 KHKKE
+2154 RHKKE

-2170 QSLEFPTRYSP
+2170 HSLEFPTRYSP

-2187 VYQGCFAAFT
+2187 VHQGCFAAFT
-2197 VQQNLILHYQAVHKS
+2197 IQQNLILHYQAVHKS
-2212 DLHAFSAE
+2212 DLPAFSAE
-2220 VEEESEVGKESKET
+2220 VEEESEAGKESEEI
-2234 ETKQTMKEFRCQV
+2234 ETKQTVKEFRCQV

-2293 CKSSFTTYLNYI
+2293 CKSSFTTYLNYV
-2305 VHLEADR
+2305 VHLEADH
-2312 GIGARASKTEE
+2312 GIGIRGSKTEE

-2359 LIRPRKLTP
+2359 LIRPRRLTP
-2368 GQKNISSKANQEKSK
+2368 GQENISSKANQEKTK
-2383 SKQRGT
+2383 SKYRGT
-2389 KHSRTGKEGIKMP
+2389 KHRSGKEGVKMP
-2402 ATKRKKKTLENKNA
+2402 KTKRKKKNNLENKNA

-2444 LSECTSRFVTHY
+2444 LSECTSRFVTQY
-2456 PCKIKGCTSV
+2456 PCMIKGCTSV

-2494 IVFKRCDNLEVKE
+2494 IVFKRCCNSELKE
-2507 TSEQGGDKKDVKASD
+2507 TSEQEVDKNDVKDSD
-2522 TCISEN
+2522 TCVSKS

-2533 TTTVPQKEVEKNE
+2533 TATVPQNEVEKNE

-2559 KLINEDSTSMET
+2559 KLINEDNTTSVET
-2571 QGNTASNINND
+2571 QAHTSSNVNND
-2582 FQESNPCQSERQK
+2582 FQENNPCQSEKQK
-2595 AINLKRVNKEK
+2595 ASNLKRVNKEK
-2606 NLSQC
+2606 NVSQI

-2618 VEPELTVEIN
+2618 AEAASAVELSSVH
-2628 SLRKEEETAVAI
+2628 KEEETAVAI

-2653 SFKPTGFEASFL
+2653 SFKPMGFEVSFL
-2665 KCLEE
+2665 KFLEE
-2670 PAVQQK
+2670 SAVKQK

-2682 HTNSGT
+2682 HPNSGN
-2688 KRGSHSNSRKNTD
+2688 KKGSHSNSRKNID
-2701 KTAVTIANH
+2701 KTAVSSGNH
-2710 ICSWKESE
+2710 VCSCKESE
-2718 IFVQFANPSQLQ
+2718 TFVQFANPSQLQ

-2756 MKPTVSLQKLEV
+2756 MKPTVSLKKLEV
-2768 R
+2768 HSNDPDASIMKEISIGKATGRGQY

>member
-1 MGLTTLENSG
+1 
-11 NWGKPHH
+11 
-18 DRVAGEGSPSPG
+18 
-30 FSPSQRPRDRE
+30 
-41 KPPPPSGPPLSAAAA
+41 
-56 HFPLR
+56 
-61 GAYATERGVKMADE
+61 MADE

-82 SRGGGGCVAELQ
+82 SGGGGGCVAELQ

-107 RESQVPAVE
+107 RESRGPAVD

-156 VKARPYLTTECE
+156 VKARPYLTSECE

-197 EQFQTLVQVAHEKLM
+197 EQFQALVQ
-212 ENGSCEL
+212 
-219 QFLATLAQEAGVW
+219 
-232 KNPVLCTILSQEPLD
+232 
-247 QDKVNEF
+247 
-254 LAFEGPILL
+254 
-263 DMRIKHL
+263 
-270 IKTNQ
+270 
-275 LSQATALAKLCSDH
+275 
-289 PEIGTKG
+289 
-296 SLKQTYLVCLCTSS
+296 
-310 PNEKLIEEISEVDC
+310 ISEVDC

-372 LQQRVEPSVQVYLER
+372 LQQRVEPSIQVYLER

-423 CVKALRLDAT
+423 CVKALRLEST
-433 ENTEVKRSICK
+433 ENTEVKISICK

-489 EENLPIPNSLHCE
+489 EENLPIPNSLRCE

-535 SIVSAIDE
+535 SIVSSIDE

-554 DYQEENKE
+554 DYQEEIKDT
-562 PSVNGLSGGVG
+562 SVNGLSGGVG
-573 ANSGH
+573 ANSGL
-578 LKDIGDEKQKK
+578 LKDICDEKQKK
-589 KEIKQ
+589 REIKQ

-613 YCVLCDKEFLGHRMV
+613 YCVLCDKEFLGHRIV

-638 VYSCPIC
+638 IYSCPIC

-687 TTHENQKTNT
+687 TTNENQKTNA
-697 VTKQEQRPI
+697 VAKQEQRPI
-706 KKNSLYSTDFKVFNE
+706 KKNSLYSTDFIVFND
-721 NDGPDDENDDKD
+721 NDGSDDENDDKD
-733 KSYEPEGILVQKRVP
+733 KSYEPEVMPVQKPVP

-755 VTFCKKGFKYLK
+755 VTFCKKGFKYFK
-767 NLVAHVKGHKD
+767 NLIAHVKGHKD

-813 MHSGSKPYI
+813 MHCGSKPYI

-848 RARCMFPKCGRIFS
+848 RAKCMFPKCGRIFS

-871 AQHYNTYTCKFIGCG
+871 AQHYNTYTCKFTGCG

-895 EEHLD
+895 EKHLD
-900 DHNTP
+900 DHSTP
-905 EKVVP
+905 EKVMP
-910 PEDHLNSS
+910 PEDQLNSP
-918 GDSVQS
+918 GASVQPS
-924 SIVNQNTGE
+924 KVNQNTEGN
-933 KTEKEKSMLPSE
+933 TEKESAMLPSE
-945 NNIENGIPAD
+945 NNIENTLPAD
-955 RSDAWDKSK
+955 TSEAWDKSK
-964 SESAVTKQDQVSASE
+964 AESAVTKQDQISASE
-979 LRQANGS
+979 LRQADGP

-994 ATTTPLLQAS
+994 ATTLLQAG

-1010 KVSLNQGIEDNFGKQ
+1010 KVSLNQGIEENFGKQ
-1025 ENSTVEGAGQPLIT
+1025 ESSTVEGTGESLVT
-1039 NLNTPV
+1039 NLNAPV
-1045 EDTCNN
+1045 EDTCNDLS
-1051 VCHPSFHEKKEQDC
+1051 HPDIQERKEQDC
-1065 FNEAQISQNSL
+1065 FNEVQITHNSL
-1076 VNSETLKIGE
+1076 VNSETLKIGD
-1086 LNPQNLGHVNSLMT
+1086 LTPQNLERQVNNLMT
-1100 FSVQSDAEF
+1100 FSLQSQAGF
-1109 QNSLPASKY
+1109 QNGLSTSKF
-1118 ECGNN
+1118 ECGGS
-1123 VKVSSS
+1123 VKTSSS
-1129 LYNLPLKTLESIT
+1129 LYSLPLKTLESIT
-1142 FVPSQ
+1142 FVPPQ

-1156 PSVPPKAPAQKFSC
+1156 PSVPPKAPVQKFSC

-1188 MKTAHPDQYAAFKVQ
+1188 MKTAHPDQYAAFKMQ
-1203 RKSKKGQKSNNLN
+1203 RKNKKGQKSNNLN
-1216 TPNNAKLVYFLP
+1216 TPNNGKFVYFLP
-1228 SQVSSSNNAF
+1228 SQVNSSNNAF
-1238 FTPQTKASGNLAC
+1238 FTPQTKASGNPAC
-1251 STQLQHVS
+1251 SNQLQHVS

-1264 AHLASVSTPLLP
+1264 AHLTSVSTPLLP
-1276 SMDTVINPNIPSQ
+1276 SVESVINPNIPSQ
-1289 DKNEQGG
+1289 DKSEHGSG
-1296 MLCSQIENLPNT
+1296 MLCSQMENISNT
-1308 TLPAQME
+1308 ALPAQME
-1315 DITKTVL
+1315 DLTKTVL

-1340 NSMSLFPSPAD
+1340 SSMSLFPSPAD

-1358 SQLENSTNHYS
+1358 SQLENNTNHFS
-1369 SQVEGNTNSP
+1369 SQIEGNTNSP
-1379 FLKGSNG
+1379 FLKGGNG

-1392 SQVNVAN
+1392 SPVNVAN
-1399 DFSSTSAQESA
+1399 GFSSTGPQQSA

-1505 QQPQQSTFNPEACFK
+1505 QQPQQSAFNPEACFK

-1528 AAENRPSTFLPNTF
+1528 AAENRSSTFLPNTF
-1542 SRSGMN
+1542 PRTGVA
-1548 NFNTSISQEGS
+1548 NFSTSVSQEGS

-1568 AGIPSTFEGAEMLSQ
+1568 AGIPSTFEGAEMLSH
-1583 VVPTGCV
+1583 VPTGCV
-1590 SDSAQVNATV
+1590 SDAAQVNATV
-1600 MTNPTV
+1600 MSNPTV
-1606 SPLLQTVCH
+1606 STLLQAVCH
-1615 PDTLL
+1615 PNPLL
-1620 TNQNRTPNS
+1620 TNQNRTPNAR
-1629 KTSIIEKCSSL
+1629 TSSIEECSSL
-1640 PVFPAN
+1640 PVFPTN
-1646 DLLLKTVENGLCA
+1646 DLLLKAVGSGLCSD
-1659 TSFTNSTG
+1659 SFPHSSG
-1667 LSQNFTSNSPRVSVI
+1667 PSQNFTSNGSRVSVI
-1682 SGPQNTRSNHLNK
+1682 SGPQNTRASHFNK
-1695 KGNSVSKKRKKV
+1695 KGNSASKRRKKV
-1707 TPPLIAP
+1707 APPLIAP
-1714 NASQNLVPSDV
+1714 NASPNLGTSDL
-1725 TTMGLVTKNIEIPTT
+1725 TAMGLLAKSIEIPTT
-1740 NLHSNVI
+1740 NLHSNI
-1747 PNCEPQG
+1747 ISNCEPQS
-1754 LVENITQKLNNVDNQ
+1754 LVENLTQKLNSVDNQ
-1769 LFMTDAKENFKSN
+1769 LFMTDVKENFKTN
-1782 LDSHTVLPSLT
+1782 LESHTVLAPLT

-1808 CTTSVNSDLQISED
+1808 CTASINSDLQISED
-1822 NVIHN
+1822 NVIQN
-1827 IEKTLEII
+1827 FEKTLEII
-1835 KTAMNSQIL
+1835 KSAMNSQIL

-1849 SEGAGETSQNTQIN
+1849 SQGVGETSQNAQIN
-1863 YNVQLPSVN
+1863 YSIQLPSVN
-1872 SVQNNKLPD
+1872 TVQNNKLPD
-1881 SSQFSSLS
+1881 SSQFSSFTG

-1900 EVLHEEDQIQEI
+1900 EVLHKEDQIQEI

-1927 PVSQCILI
+1927 PASQCVLV
-1935 NTSVTLSPPVKPIP
+1935 NTSVTLTATPVKSVP
-1949 NITVVQPVSEMV
+1949 NVTVVQPVSEIINNIQ
-1961 HVPFSD
+1961 FSD

-2009 KKQLKFAPF
+2009 KNQLKFAPF

-2026 KAFTRNSNL
+2026 KTFTRNSNL

-2061 KSQNEN
+2061 KSQSEN
-2067 LSTSRIMQVKKQP
+2067 LSAPRITQVKRQLAMTEENKREFQP
-2080 AVTEETK
+2080 AL
-2087 RELQPTLLLGGETEN
+2087 ELGAMKEN
-2102 ALSNVAVVPEKQLL
+2102 ALNNVAVIPEKQLI
-2116 EKESPEKTESSSQLI
+2116 EKKSPEKTESSSQVI
-2131 VVTSEQCNT
+2131 TVTSEQCNINSLT
-2140 DSPTDIQSKGRKIR
+2140 NIQTKGRKVR
-2154 KHKKE
+2154 RHKKE

-2170 QSLEFPTRYSP
+2170 HSLEFPTRYSP

-2187 VYQGCFAAFT
+2187 VHQGCFAAFT
-2197 VQQNLILHYQAVHKS
+2197 IQQNLILHYQAVHKS
-2212 DLHAFSAE
+2212 DLPAFSAE
-2220 VEEESEVGKESKET
+2220 VEEESEAGKESEEI
-2234 ETKQTMKEFRCQV
+2234 ETKQTVKEFRCQV

-2293 CKSSFTTYLNYI
+2293 CKSSFTTYLNYV
-2305 VHLEADR
+2305 VHLEADH
-2312 GIGARASKTEE
+2312 GIGIRGSKTEE

-2359 LIRPRKLTP
+2359 LIRPRRLTP
-2368 GQKNISSKANQEKSK
+2368 GQENISSKANQEKTK
-2383 SKQRGT
+2383 SKYRGT
-2389 KHSRTGKEGIKMP
+2389 KHRSGKEGVKMP
-2402 ATKRKKKTLENKNA
+2402 KTKRKKKNNLENKNA

-2444 LSECTSRFVTHY
+2444 LSECTSRFVTQY
-2456 PCKIKGCTSV
+2456 PCMIKGCTSV

-2494 IVFKRCDNLEVKE
+2494 IVFKRCCNSELKE
-2507 TSEQGGDKKDVKASD
+2507 TSEQEVDKNDVKDSD
-2522 TCISEN
+2522 TCVSKS

-2533 TTTVPQKEVEKNE
+2533 TATVPQNEVEKNE

-2559 KLINEDSTSMET
+2559 KLINEDNTTSVET
-2571 QGNTASNINND
+2571 QAHTSSNVNND
-2582 FQESNPCQSERQK
+2582 FQENNPCQSEKQK
-2595 AINLKRVNKEK
+2595 ASNLKRVNKEK
-2606 NLSQC
+2606 NVSQI

-2618 VEPELTVEIN
+2618 AEAASAVELSSVH
-2628 SLRKEEETAVAI
+2628 KEEETAVAI

-2653 SFKPTGFEASFL
+2653 SFKPMGFEVSFL
-2665 KCLEE
+2665 KFLEE
-2670 PAVQQK
+2670 SAVKQK

-2682 HTNSGT
+2682 HPNSGN
-2688 KRGSHSNSRKNTD
+2688 KKGSHSNSRKNID
-2701 KTAVTIANH
+2701 KTAPPGT
-2710 ICSWKESE
+2710 
-2718 IFVQFANPSQLQ
+2718 
-2730 CSDNVK
+2730 
-2736 IVLDKTLKDCTELVL
+2736 
-2751 KQLQE
+2751 
-2756 MKPTVSLQKLEV
+2756 
-2768 R
+2768 

>member
-1 MGLTTLENSG
+1 
-11 NWGKPHH
+11 
-18 DRVAGEGSPSPG
+18 
-30 FSPSQRPRDRE
+30 
-41 KPPPPSGPPLSAAAA
+41 
-56 HFPLR
+56 
-61 GAYATERGVKMADE
+61 
-75 EAEQERL
+75 
-82 SRGGGGCVAELQ
+82 
-94 RLGERLQELERQL
+94 
-107 RESQVPAVE
+107 
-116 AATEYCQQ
+116 
-124 LCQTLLEYAEKWK
+124 
-137 TSEDPL
+137 
-143 PLLEVYTVAIQSY
+143 
-156 VKARPYLTTECE
+156 
-168 NVALVLER
+168 
-176 LALSCVELLLC
+176 
-187 LPVELSDKQW
+187 
-197 EQFQTLVQVAHEKLM
+197 
-212 ENGSCEL
+212 
-219 QFLATLAQEAGVW
+219 
-232 KNPVLCTILSQEPLD
+232 
-247 QDKVNEF
+247 
-254 LAFEGPILL
+254 
-263 DMRIKHL
+263 
-270 IKTNQ
+270 
-275 LSQATALAKLCSDH
+275 
-289 PEIGTKG
+289 
-296 SLKQTYLVCLCTSS
+296 
-310 PNEKLIEEISEVDC
+310 
-324 KDALEMI
+324 MI

-340 KNALVLCTAF
+340 KSALVLCTAF
-350 LSRQLQQGDMY
+350 LSRQLQQGEMY

-372 LQQRVEPSVQVYLER
+372 LQQRVEPSVHVYLER

-423 CVKALRLDAT
+423 CVKALRLEPT
-433 ENTEVKRSICK
+433 ENTEVKISICK

-489 EENLPIPNSLHCE
+489 EENLPIPNSLRCE

-535 SIVSAIDE
+535 SIVSSIDE

-554 DYQEENKE
+554 DYQEEIKE
-562 PSVNGLSGGVG
+562 TSMNGLSGGIG
-573 ANSGH
+573 ANSG
-578 LKDIGDEKQKK
+578 LCDEKQKK

-613 YCVLCDKEFLGHRMV
+613 YCVLCDKEFLGHRIV

-638 VYSCPIC
+638 IYSCPIC

-687 TTHENQKTNT
+687 TTNENQKANA
-697 VTKQEQRPI
+697 VAKQEQRPI
-706 KKNSLYSTDFKVFNE
+706 KKNSLYSTDFIVFND
-721 NDGPDDENDDKD
+721 NDGSDDENDDKD
-733 KSYEPEGILVQKRVP
+733 KSYEPEVIPAQKPVP

-755 VTFCKKGFKYLK
+755 VTFCKKGFKYFK
-767 NLVAHVKGHKD
+767 NLIAHVKGHKD
-778 NEDAKRFLEMQ
+778 SEDAKRFLEMQ

-813 MHSGSKPYI
+813 MHCGSKPYI

-848 RARCMFPKCGRIFS
+848 RAKCMFPKCGRIFS

-871 AQHYNTYTCKFIGCG
+871 AQHYNTYTCKFTGCG

-895 EEHLD
+895 EKHLD
-900 DHNTP
+900 DHSTP
-905 EKVVP
+905 EKP
-910 PEDHLNSS
+910 LLPEGQLNSP
-918 GDSVQS
+918 GASVQPS
-924 SIVNQNTGE
+924 KVNQNAEGS
-933 KTEKEKSMLPSE
+933 TEKERSTLPSE
-945 NNIENGIPAD
+945 NNTDSILSAG
-955 RSDAWDKSK
+955 RSDTWDKSK
-964 SESAVTKQDQVSASE
+964 AELPVAKQDQIPASE
-979 LRQANGS
+979 LRRPDEPVS
-986 LSNGLENP
+986 DGLENLA
-994 ATTTPLLQAS
+994 ATTLLQAS

-1010 KVSLNQGIEDNFGKQ
+1010 KVSLNQGIGDNFGKQ
-1025 ENSTVEGAGQPLIT
+1025 ENSTVGDTGESLVT
-1039 NLNTPV
+1039 NLRTVV
-1045 EDTCNN
+1045 EDTCNDL
-1051 VCHPSFHEKKEQDC
+1051 CHPGFQERKEQDC
-1065 FNEAQISQNSL
+1065 FNEAQITQNSL
-1076 VNSETLKIGE
+1076 VNSETLKIDE
-1086 LNPQNLGHVNSLMT
+1086 LSPQNLEKQVNNLMT
-1100 FSVQSDAEF
+1100 FSVQNQAGF
-1109 QNSLPASKY
+1109 QNSLPTSKF
-1118 ECGNN
+1118 ECGGN
-1123 VKVSSS
+1123 VKTSSS
-1129 LYNLPLKTLESIT
+1129 LCNLPLKTLESIT
-1142 FVPSQ
+1142 FVPPQ

-1156 PSVPPKAPAQKFSC
+1156 PSVPPKAPVQKFSC

-1188 MKTAHPDQYAAFKVQ
+1188 MKTAHPDQYAAFKMQ
-1203 RKSKKGQKSNNLN
+1203 CKSKKGQKSNNLN
-1216 TPNNAKLVYFLP
+1216 APNNGKFVYFLP

-1238 FTPQTKASGNLAC
+1238 FIPQTKANGNPTC
-1251 STQLQHVS
+1251 SDQLQDVS
-1259 PSIFP
+1259 SSIFP
-1264 AHLASVSTPLLP
+1264 AHIASVSTPLLP
-1276 SMDTVINPNIPSQ
+1276 SVESVINPNIPSQ

-1296 MLCSQIENLPNT
+1296 GMLCSQMENLSNT

-1315 DITKTVL
+1315 DLTKTVL

-1340 NSMSLFPSPAD
+1340 SSMSLFPSPAD

-1358 SQLENSTNHYS
+1358 SQLENNTNHFS
-1369 SQVEGNTNSP
+1369 SQIEGNTNSS
-1379 FLKGSNG
+1379 FLKGGNG

-1399 DFSSTSAQESA
+1399 DFSSTSAQQSV

-1480 QELLQNNGQP
+1480 QELLQSNGQP
-1490 SLLASMILSTNAVNL
+1490 SLLASMILSTNAVNM

-1528 AAENRPSTFLPNTF
+1528 AAENRSPTFLPNTF
-1542 SRSGMN
+1542 PRTGVT
-1548 NFNTSISQEGS
+1548 NFNTNVSQEGS

-1568 AGIPSTFEGAEMLSQ
+1568 AGIPSTFEGAEMLSH
-1583 VVPTGCV
+1583 VAAGCV
-1590 SDSAQVNATV
+1590 SDAAQVNATV
-1600 MTNPTV
+1600 IPNPTAPP
-1606 SPLLQTVCH
+1606 PLLQTVCH
-1615 PDTLL
+1615 TNPLL
-1620 TNQNRTPNS
+1620 TNQNRPSNS
-1629 KTSIIEKCSSL
+1629 KTPSIEECSSL
-1640 PVFPAN
+1640 PVFPTN
-1646 DLLLKTVENGLCA
+1646 DLLLKTVENGLCSS
-1659 TSFTNSTG
+1659 TFPNSSG
-1667 LSQNFTSNSPRVSVI
+1667 PSQNFTSNSSRVSVI
-1682 SGPQNTRSNHLNK
+1682 SGPQNTRSSHLNK
-1695 KGNSVSKKRKKV
+1695 KGNSASKRRKKV

-1714 NASQNLVPSDV
+1714 NASQNLVTSEL
-1725 TTMGLVTKNIEIPTT
+1725 TAMGLIAKSIEIPTT
-1740 NLHSNVI
+1740 NLQTSVI

-1754 LVENITQKLNNVDNQ
+1754 LVENLTQKLNNVDNQ
-1769 LFMTDAKENFKSN
+1769 LFMTDVKETFKTSVE
-1782 LDSHTVLPSLT
+1782 SHTVLTPLP

-1808 CTTSVNSDLQISED
+1808 CTTSINSDLQISED
-1822 NVIHN
+1822 SVMQNF
-1827 IEKTLEII
+1827 EKTLEII
-1835 KTAMNSQIL
+1835 KSAMNSQIL
-1844 EVKSG
+1844 EVKNG
-1849 SEGAGETSQNTQIN
+1849 SQGVGETSQNAQIN
-1863 YNVQLPSVN
+1863 YTIQLPSVN
-1872 SVQNNKLPD
+1872 TAQNNKLPD
-1881 SSQFSSLS
+1881 TPQFSSLMG
-1889 VMPTKSNIPQS
+1889 VMPAKSNVPQS
-1900 EVLHEEDQIQEI
+1900 EVLNKEDQMQEI

-1927 PVSQCILI
+1927 PAPQCVLI
-1935 NTSVTLSPPVKPIP
+1935 NTSVTLTPTPVKSTP
-1949 NITVVQPVSEMV
+1949 NVTVVPPVSEMLNNIQ
-1961 HVPFSD
+1961 FSD

-2009 KKQLKFAPF
+2009 KNQLKFAPF

-2026 KAFTRNSNL
+2026 KTFTRNSNL

-2061 KSQNEN
+2061 KSQSEN
-2067 LSTSRIMQVKKQP
+2067 LSAPRITQVKRQL
-2080 AVTEETK
+2080 VMTEENK
-2087 RELQPTLLLGGETEN
+2087 RELQSAMELGAVKEN
-2102 ALSNVAVVPEKQLL
+2102 AFSNIEVIPEKQLVG
-2116 EKESPEKTESSSQLI
+2116 KKSPEKTESSSQVI
-2131 VVTSEQCNT
+2131 TVISEQCNT
-2140 DSPTDIQSKGRKIR
+2140 NSLTNIQTKGRKIR
-2154 KHKKE
+2154 RHKKE
-2159 KEEKKRKKPVS
+2159 KEEKKRKKPIS
-2170 QSLEFPTRYSP
+2170 QSPEFPTRYSP

-2187 VYQGCFAAFT
+2187 VHQGCFAAFT
-2197 VQQNLILHYQAVHKS
+2197 IQQNLILHYQAVHKS
-2212 DLHAFSAE
+2212 DLPAFSAE
-2220 VEEESEVGKESKET
+2220 VEEESEAGKESEEV
-2234 ETKQTMKEFRCQV
+2234 ETKQTVKEFRCQV

-2280 SVDVGKFPCDQLE
+2280 SVDVGKFSCDQLE
-2293 CKSSFTTYLNYI
+2293 CKSSFTTYLNYV
-2305 VHLEADR
+2305 VHLEADH
-2312 GIGARASKTEE
+2312 GIGIRGSKTEE

-2359 LIRPRKLTP
+2359 LIRPRRLTP
-2368 GQKNISSKANQEKSK
+2368 GQENISSKANQEKTK
-2383 SKQRGT
+2383 SKHRGT
-2389 KHSRTGKEGIKMP
+2389 KHRSGKEGTKMP
-2402 ATKRKKKTLENKNA
+2402 KTKRKKKNNLENKNA

-2444 LSECTSRFVTHY
+2444 LSECTSRFVTQY
-2456 PCKIKGCTSV
+2456 PCMIKGCTSV

-2494 IVFKRCDNLEVKE
+2494 IVFKRCCNSQLKE
-2507 TSEQGGDKKDVKASD
+2507 TSQQEIDKNDVKESD
-2522 TCISEN
+2522 ICVSES
-2528 NDNSR
+2528 NDNSG
-2533 TTTVPQKEVEKNE
+2533 TTPVPQKEVVKNE

-2559 KLINEDSTSMET
+2559 KLINEDNTSVET
-2571 QGNTASNINND
+2571 QAQTSSNVSND
-2582 FQESNPCQSERQK
+2582 LQENNPCQSEKQK
-2595 AINLKRVNKEK
+2595 ASNLKRVNKEK
-2606 NLSQC
+2606 NVSQN

-2618 VEPELTVEIN
+2618 AEPAPAVELSNVH
-2628 SLRKEEETAVAI
+2628 KEEETAVAI

-2653 SFKPTGFEASFL
+2653 SFKPMGFEVSFL
-2665 KCLEE
+2665 KFLEE
-2670 PAVQQK
+2670 SAVKQK

-2682 HTNSGT
+2682 HPNSGN
-2688 KRGSHSNSRKNTD
+2688 KKGSHSNSRKNTD
-2701 KTAVTIANH
+2701 KTAVNSGNH
-2710 ICSWKESE
+2710 VCSYKESE
-2718 IFVQFANPSQLQ
+2718 TFVQFANPSQLQ

-2756 MKPTVSLQKLEV
+2756 MKPTVSLKKLEV
-2768 R
+2768 HSNDPDVSVAKEISVGKATGRGQY

>member
-1 MGLTTLENSG
+1 
-11 NWGKPHH
+11 
-18 DRVAGEGSPSPG
+18 
-30 FSPSQRPRDRE
+30 
-41 KPPPPSGPPLSAAAA
+41 
-56 HFPLR
+56 
-61 GAYATERGVKMADE
+61 MADE

-107 RESQVPAVE
+107 RESRVPAVE

-156 VKARPYLTTECE
+156 VKARPYLTSECE

-219 QFLATLAQEAGVW
+219 HFLATLAQETGVW

-247 QDKVNEF
+247 KDKVNEF

-296 SLKQTYLVCLCTSS
+296 SFKQTYLVCLCTSS
-310 PNEKLIEEISEVDC
+310 PNEKLMEEISEVDC

-340 KNALVLCTAF
+340 KSALVLCTAF

-372 LQQRVEPSVQVYLER
+372 LQQRVEPSIQVYLER

-423 CVKALRLDAT
+423 CVKALRLEST
-433 ENTEVKRSICK
+433 ENTEVKISICK

-464 FLIEPTVDAYYAVE
+464 FLLEPTVDAYYAVE

-489 EENLPIPNSLHCE
+489 EENLPIPNSLRCE

-535 SIVSAIDE
+535 SIVSSIDE
-543 LNDSEVYEKVV
+543 LNDSEVYEKAV
-554 DYQEENKE
+554 DYQEEIKE
-562 PSVNGLSGGVG
+562 TSVNGLSGGVG
-573 ANSGH
+573 ANSGL
-578 LKDIGDEKQKK
+578 LKDICDEKQKK
-589 KEIKQ
+589 REIKQ

-613 YCVLCDKEFLGHRMV
+613 YCVLCDKEFLGHRIV

-638 VYSCPIC
+638 IYSCPIC

-687 TTHENQKTNT
+687 TTNENQKTNA

-706 KKNSLYSTDFKVFNE
+706 KKNSLYSTDFIVFND
-721 NDGPDDENDDKD
+721 NDGSDDENDDKD
-733 KSYEPEGILVQKRVP
+733 KSYEPEVIPVQKPVP

-755 VTFCKKGFKYLK
+755 VTFCKKGFKYFK
-767 NLVAHVKGHKD
+767 NLIAHVKGHKD

-813 MHSGSKPYI
+813 MHCGSKPYI

-848 RARCMFPKCGRIFS
+848 RAKCMFPKCGRIFS

-871 AQHYNTYTCKFIGCG
+871 AQHYNTYTCKFTGCG

-895 EEHLD
+895 EKHLD
-900 DHNTP
+900 DHSTP
-905 EKVVP
+905 EKVLP
-910 PEDHLNSS
+910 PEDQLNSS
-918 GDSVQS
+918 GDCVQPS
-924 SIVNQNTGE
+924 KVNQNTE
-933 KTEKEKSMLPSE
+933 VSIEKERSMLPSE
-945 NNIENGIPAD
+945 NNIENALPAE
-955 RSDAWDKSK
+955 RNDAWDKSK
-964 SESAVTKQDQVSASE
+964 TESAVTKQDQISASE
-979 LRQANGS
+979 LRQADGP

-994 ATTTPLLQAS
+994 VTTPLLQAS

-1025 ENSTVEGAGQPLIT
+1025 ENSTVEGTGESLVT
-1039 NLNTPV
+1039 NLHTPV
-1045 EDTCNN
+1045 EDTCNDL
-1051 VCHPSFHEKKEQDC
+1051 CRPGFQERKEQDC
-1065 FNEAQISQNSL
+1065 FNEAQITQNPL
-1076 VNSETLKIGE
+1076 VNSETLKIGD
-1086 LNPQNLGHVNSLMT
+1086 LTPQNLERQVNNLMT
-1100 FSVQSDAEF
+1100 FSVQNQAGF
-1109 QNSLPASKY
+1109 QNSLPASKF
-1118 ECGNN
+1118 ECGGN
-1123 VKVSSS
+1123 VKTSSS

-1147 PNLSSSLGT
+1147 PNPSSSLGT
-1156 PSVPPKAPAQKFSC
+1156 PSVPPKAPGQKFSC

-1188 MKTAHPDQYAAFKVQ
+1188 MKTAHPDQYAAFKMQ

-1216 TPNNAKLVYFLP
+1216 TPNNGKFVYFLP

-1238 FTPQTKASGNLAC
+1238 FTPQTKANGNPTC
-1251 STQLQHVS
+1251 SNQLQHVS

-1264 AHLASVSTPLLP
+1264 AHLASVSAPLLP
-1276 SMDTVINPNIPSQ
+1276 SVESVINPNIPSQ

-1296 MLCSQIENLPNT
+1296 GIICSQMENLST
-1308 TLPAQME
+1308 TALPAQME
-1315 DITKTVL
+1315 DLTKTVL

-1340 NSMSLFPSPAD
+1340 SSMSLFPSPAD
-1351 SGTNSVF
+1351 NGANSVF
-1358 SQLENSTNHYS
+1358 SQLENNTNHFS
-1369 SQVEGNTNSP
+1369 SQIEGNTNSS
-1379 FLKGSNG
+1379 FLKGGNG

-1399 DFSSTSAQESA
+1399 DFNSTSAQQSA

-1528 AAENRPSTFLPNTF
+1528 AAENRSSTFLPNTF
-1542 SRSGMN
+1542 PRTGV
-1548 NFNTSISQEGS
+1548 TSFSTSVSQEGS

-1568 AGIPSTFEGAEMLSQ
+1568 AGIPSTFEGAEMLSH
-1583 VVPTGCV
+1583 VPAGCV
-1590 SDSAQVNATV
+1590 SDAAQVNATV
-1600 MTNPTV
+1600 MPNPAV
-1606 SPLLQTVCH
+1606 PPLLQTVCH
-1615 PDTLL
+1615 PNALL

-1629 KTSIIEKCSSL
+1629 KTSSIEECSSL
-1640 PVFPAN
+1640 PVFPTN
-1646 DLLLKTVENGLCA
+1646 DLLLKTVENGLCSS
-1659 TSFTNSTG
+1659 SFPNSSG
-1667 LSQNFTSNSPRVSVI
+1667 PSQNFTSNSSRVSVI
-1682 SGPQNTRSNHLNK
+1682 SGPQNTRSSHLNK
-1695 KGNSVSKKRKKV
+1695 KGNSASKRRKKIA
-1707 TPPLIAP
+1707 PPLIAP
-1714 NASQNLVPSDV
+1714 NASQNLVTSDL
-1725 TTMGLVTKNIEIPTT
+1725 TAMGLIAKSIEIPTT

-1754 LVENITQKLNNVDNQ
+1754 LVENLAQKLNNVDNQ
-1769 LFMTDAKENFKSN
+1769 LFITDVKENFKTN
-1782 LDSHTVLPSLT
+1782 LESHTVLAPLT

-1808 CTTSVNSDLQISED
+1808 CTTSINSDLQISED
-1822 NVIHN
+1822 NVIQN
-1827 IEKTLEII
+1827 FEKTLEII
-1835 KTAMNSQIL
+1835 KSAMNSQIL

-1849 SEGAGETSQNTQIN
+1849 SQGVGETSQNAQIN
-1863 YNVQLPSVN
+1863 YNIQLPSVN
-1872 SVQNNKLPD
+1872 TVQNSKLPD
-1881 SSQFSSLS
+1881 SSQFSSFIGVL
-1889 VMPTKSNIPQS
+1889 PAKSNIPQS
-1900 EVLHEEDQIQEI
+1900 EVLHKEDQIQEI

-1927 PVSQCILI
+1927 PASQCVLI
-1935 NTSVTLSPPVKPIP
+1935 NTSVTLTPTPIKPIP
-1949 NITVVQPVSEMV
+1949 NVTVVQPVSEMISNIQ
-1961 HVPFSD
+1961 FSD

-2009 KKQLKFAPF
+2009 KNQLKFAPF

-2026 KAFTRNSNL
+2026 KTFTRNSNL

-2061 KSQNEN
+2061 KSQSEN
-2067 LSTSRIMQVKKQP
+2067 LSAPRIAQVKRQLTMTEENKREFQP
-2080 AVTEETK
+2080 AL
-2087 RELQPTLLLGGETEN
+2087 ELGAMKEN
-2102 ALSNVAVVPEKQLL
+2102 ALSNTAVIPEKQLV
-2116 EKESPEKTESSSQLI
+2116 EKKSPEKTESSLQVI
-2131 VVTSEQCNT
+2131 TVTSEQCNT
-2140 DSPTDIQSKGRKIR
+2140 NSLTNIQTKGRKIR
-2154 KHKKE
+2154 RHKKE

-2170 QSLEFPTRYSP
+2170 HSHEFPTRYSP

-2187 VYQGCFAAFT
+2187 VHQGCFAAFT
-2197 VQQNLILHYQAVHKS
+2197 IQQNLILHYQAVHKS
-2212 DLHAFSAE
+2212 DLPAFSAE
-2220 VEEESEVGKESKET
+2220 IEEESEAGKESEEI
-2234 ETKQTMKEFRCQV
+2234 ETKQTVKEFRCQV

-2293 CKSSFTTYLNYI
+2293 CKSSFTTYLNYV
-2305 VHLEADR
+2305 VHLEADH
-2312 GIGARASKTEE
+2312 GIGIKGNKTEE

-2359 LIRPRKLTP
+2359 LIRPRRLTP
-2368 GQKNISSKANQEKSK
+2368 GQENISSKANQEKTK
-2383 SKQRGT
+2383 SKHRGT
-2389 KHSRTGKEGIKMP
+2389 KHRSGKEGIKMP
-2402 ATKRKKKTLENKNA
+2402 KTKRKKKNNLENKTA

-2444 LSECTSRFVTHY
+2444 LSECTSRFVTQY
-2456 PCKIKGCTSV
+2456 PCMIKGCTSV

-2494 IVFKRCDNLEVKE
+2494 IVFKRCCNSQLKE
-2507 TSEQGGDKKDVKASD
+2507 TSEQEVDKNDVKNSD
-2522 TCISEN
+2522 TCVSESS
-2528 NDNSR
+2528 DNSR
-2533 TTTVPQKEVEKNE
+2533 TATVPQRETEKNE

-2559 KLINEDSTSMET
+2559 KLINEDNASVET
-2571 QGNTASNINND
+2571 QAHTSSNVSNN
-2582 FQESNPCQSERQK
+2582 FQESNPCQSEKQK
-2595 AINLKRVNKEK
+2595 TSNLKRVNKEK
-2606 NLSQC
+2606 NVSQN

-2618 VEPELTVEIN
+2618 AEPTSAVELSSTH
-2628 SLRKEEETAVAI
+2628 KEEETAVAI

-2653 SFKPTGFEASFL
+2653 SFKPMGFEVSFL
-2665 KCLEE
+2665 KFLEE
-2670 PAVQQK
+2670 SAVKQK
-2676 KNTDKD
+2676 KNSDKD
-2682 HTNSGT
+2682 HPNSGN
-2688 KRGSHSNSRKNTD
+2688 KKGSHSNSRKNID
-2701 KTAVTIANH
+2701 KTAVTSGNH
-2710 ICSWKESE
+2710 VCSCKESE
-2718 IFVQFANPSQLQ
+2718 TFVQFANPSQLQ

-2756 MKPTVSLQKLEV
+2756 MKPTVSLKKLEV
-2768 R
+2768 HSNDPDVSVMKEISLGKATGRGQY

>member
-1 MGLTTLENSG
+1 
-11 NWGKPHH
+11 
-18 DRVAGEGSPSPG
+18 
-30 FSPSQRPRDRE
+30 
-41 KPPPPSGPPLSAAAA
+41 
-56 HFPLR
+56 
-61 GAYATERGVKMADE
+61 MADE

-107 RESQVPAVE
+107 RESRVAAVD

-156 VKARPYLTTECE
+156 VKARPYLTSECE

-219 QFLATLAQEAGVW
+219 QFLATLAQETGVW

-247 QDKVNEF
+247 KDKVNEF

-296 SLKQTYLVCLCTSS
+296 SFKQTYLVCLCTSS

-340 KNALVLCTAF
+340 KSALVLCTAF

-372 LQQRVEPSVQVYLER
+372 LQQRVEPSIQVYLER

-423 CVKALRLDAT
+423 CVKALRLEST
-433 ENTEVKRSICK
+433 ENTEVKISICK

-489 EENLPIPNSLHCE
+489 EENLPIPNSLRCE

-535 SIVSAIDE
+535 SIVSSIDE

-554 DYQEENKE
+554 DYQEESKE
-562 PSVNGLSGGVG
+562 TPVNGLSG
-573 ANSGH
+573 ANSGL
-578 LKDIGDEKQKK
+578 LKDIDDEKQKK

-613 YCVLCDKEFLGHRMV
+613 YCVLCDKEFLGHRIV

-638 VYSCPIC
+638 IYSCPIC

-687 TTHENQKTNT
+687 TAHENQKTNI
-697 VTKQEQRPI
+697 VAKQEQRPI
-706 KKNSLYSTDFKVFNE
+706 KKNSLYSTDFIVFND
-721 NDGPDDENDDKD
+721 NDGSDDENDDKD
-733 KSYEPEGILVQKRVP
+733 KSYEPEVIPVQKPVP

-755 VTFCKKGFKYLK
+755 VSFCKKGFKYFK
-767 NLVAHVKGHKD
+767 NLIAHVKGHKD

-813 MHSGSKPYI
+813 MHCGSKPYI

-848 RARCMFPKCGRIFS
+848 RAKCMFPKCGRIFS

-871 AQHYNTYTCKFIGCG
+871 AQHYNTYTCKFTGCG

-895 EEHLD
+895 EKHLD

-905 EKVVP
+905 PEKVLSS
-910 PEDHLNSS
+910 EDQLNSS
-918 GDSVQS
+918 GDSVQLCK
-924 SIVNQNTGE
+924 VNQSTEGN
-933 KTEKEKSMLPSE
+933 TEKEKLMLPSE
-945 NNIENGIPAD
+945 NNIENSLPED
-955 RSDAWDKSK
+955 KSDNWDKSK
-964 SESAVTKQDQVSASE
+964 ENSAVAKQDQISASE
-979 LRQANGS
+979 FRQANGP
-986 LSNGLENP
+986 LSNGLESPP
-994 ATTTPLLQAS
+994 AAPLLQAS

-1025 ENSTVEGAGQPLIT
+1025 ENSSVEGTGEPLVT
-1039 NLNTPV
+1039 NLHTPA

-1051 VCHPSFHEKKEQDC
+1051 LCHPGFQERKEQDC
-1065 FNEAQISQNSL
+1065 FDEAQVAQNSL
-1076 VNSETLKIGE
+1076 VNSDTLKIGD
-1086 LNPQNLGHVNSLMT
+1086 LNPQNLEQQVNNLMA
-1100 FSVQSDAEF
+1100 FSVQNQAGF
-1109 QNSLPASKY
+1109 QNKLPTSKF
-1118 ECGNN
+1118 ECGGN
-1123 VKVSSS
+1123 VKTSSN

-1147 PNLSSSLGT
+1147 PSLGSSLGT
-1156 PSVPPKAPAQKFSC
+1156 PSVPPKAPVQKFSC

-1188 MKTAHPDQYAAFKVQ
+1188 MKTAHPDQYAAFKMQ
-1203 RKSKKGQKSNNLN
+1203 RKNKKGQKSNNLN
-1216 TPNNAKLVYFLP
+1216 TPNNGKFVYFLP

-1238 FTPQTKASGNLAC
+1238 FTPQTKANGNPTC
-1251 STQLQHVS
+1251 SAQLQHVS

-1264 AHLASVSTPLLP
+1264 AHLASMSTPLLP
-1276 SMDTVINPNIPSQ
+1276 SMESVINPNISAQ

-1296 MLCSQIENLPNT
+1296 VLCSQMENLTNT

-1315 DITKTVL
+1315 DLTKTVL

-1330 DPFLPLPAES
+1330 DPFLPLPAENS
-1340 NSMSLFPSPAD
+1340 SMSLFPSPAD

-1358 SQLENSTNHYS
+1358 SQMENNTSHYS
-1369 SQVEGNTNSP
+1369 SQIEGNVNSS
-1379 FLKGSNG
+1379 FLKGGSG
-1386 ENAVFP
+1386 ENPVFP

-1399 DFSSTSAQESA
+1399 EFSSTNTQQSA
-1410 PEKVKKDRGRG
+1410 PEKVKQDRGRG

-1490 SLLASMILSTNAVNL
+1490 SLLASMILSTSAVNL
-1505 QQPQQSTFNPEACFK
+1505 QQPQQSAFNPEACFK

-1528 AAENRPSTFLPNTF
+1528 AAENRSAFLPSTFP
-1542 SRSGMN
+1542 RSGVS
-1548 NFNTSISQEGS
+1548 NFNTNVSQEGS

-1583 VVPTGCV
+1583 VVGTGCV
-1590 SDSAQVNATV
+1590 SDAAQVNATV
-1600 MTNPTV
+1600 MPNPAV
-1606 SPLLQTVCH
+1606 PPLLQTVCH
-1615 PDTLL
+1615 QNTLL

-1629 KTSIIEKCSSL
+1629 KASTIEECSNLS
-1640 PVFPAN
+1640 VFPAN
-1646 DLLLKTVENGLCA
+1646 NLLLKTVENGLSSS
-1659 TSFTNSTG
+1659 SFTNSTG
-1667 LSQNFTSNSPRVSVI
+1667 HSQNFTSNSSRVSVI
-1682 SGPQNTRSNHLNK
+1682 SGPQNTRSSHLNK
-1695 KGNSVSKKRKKV
+1695 KGNSASKRRKKT

-1714 NASQNLVPSDV
+1714 NASQNLIPSDL
-1725 TTMGLVTKNIEIPTT
+1725 TTVGLIAKNVDIPTT
-1740 NLHSNVI
+1740 NLPSNII

-1754 LVENITQKLNNVDNQ
+1754 LMENLTQKLNNVDNQ
-1769 LFMTDAKENFKSN
+1769 LFMTDVKENFKTS
-1782 LDSHTVLPSLT
+1782 LESHEVLAPLA
-1793 LKTENGDSQMMALNS
+1793 LKTENGDSQMMTLNS
-1808 CTTSVNSDLQISED
+1808 CTSVNSDLQISED
-1822 NVIHN
+1822 NVIQN
-1827 IEKTLEII
+1827 FEKTLEII

-1844 EVKSG
+1844 EVKNG
-1849 SEGAGETSQNTQIN
+1849 SQGADETSQNPQIN
-1863 YNVQLPSVN
+1863 YNIQLPTVSP
-1872 SVQNNKLPD
+1872 VQNNKLPD
-1881 SSQFSSLS
+1881 SSQFSSFIS
-1889 VMPTKSNIPQS
+1889 VIPTKCNIPQS
-1900 EVLHEEDQIQEI
+1900 EVLHKEDQIQEI

-1927 PVSQCILI
+1927 PASQCILI
-1935 NTSVTLSPPVKPIP
+1935 NASVTLTPPVKPISSD
-1949 NITVVQPVSEMV
+1949 TVVQPVSEMI
-1961 HVPFSD
+1961 HIQFAD
-1967 KVNKP
+1967 RVNKP

-2009 KKQLKFAPF
+2009 KNQLKFAPF

-2026 KAFTRNSNL
+2026 KTFTRNSNL

-2061 KSQNEN
+2061 KSQSEN
-2067 LSTSRIMQVKKQP
+2067 LSAPRITQVKKQLTV
-2080 AVTEETK
+2080 AEENKTEFQSALELGAET
-2087 RELQPTLLLGGETEN
+2087 QN
-2102 ALSNVAVVPEKQLL
+2102 ALSNVAVISEKQLA
-2116 EKESPEKTESSSQLI
+2116 EKKSPEKTESPPQLI
-2131 VVTSEQCNT
+2131 TVISEQCNT
-2140 DSPTDIQSKGRKIR
+2140 NPLTNIQTKGRKIR
-2154 KHKKE
+2154 RHRKE
-2159 KEEKKRKKPVS
+2159 KEEKKRKTPAS
-2170 QSLEFPTRYSP
+2170 QALEFPTRYSP

-2187 VYQGCFAAFT
+2187 VHQGCFAAFT
-2197 VQQNLILHYQAVHKS
+2197 IQQNLILHYQAVHKS
-2212 DLHAFSAE
+2212 DLPAFSAE
-2220 VEEESEVGKESKET
+2220 VEEESEAGKESEET
-2234 ETKQTMKEFRCQV
+2234 ETKQAMKEFRCQV

-2293 CKSSFTTYLNYI
+2293 CKSSFTTYLNYV
-2305 VHLEADR
+2305 VHLEADH
-2312 GIGARASKTEE
+2312 GIGTRTNRTEE

-2359 LIRPRKLTP
+2359 LIRPRKLTT
-2368 GQKNISSKANQEKSK
+2368 GQENMSSKANQEKSK
-2383 SKQRGT
+2383 SKHRGI
-2389 KHSRTGKEGIKMP
+2389 KHNRSGKEGIKMP
-2402 ATKRKKKTLENKNA
+2402 KTKRKKKSNFENKNA

-2444 LSECTSRFVTHY
+2444 LSECTSRFVTQY
-2456 PCKIKGCTSV
+2456 PCMIKGCTSV

-2494 IVFKRCDNLEVKE
+2494 IVFKRCGNSQVKE
-2507 TSEQGGDKKDVKASD
+2507 ASEQNDKNDIKGSD
-2522 TCISEN
+2522 TRVLSEN
-2528 NDNSR
+2528 NDDSK
-2533 TTTVPQKEVEKNE
+2533 TTVPQKEFEKNE

-2559 KLINEDSTSMET
+2559 KLINEDSTSVET
-2571 QGNTASNINND
+2571 QANTSSNVNND
-2582 FQESNPCQSERQK
+2582 FQENNPSQSEKQK
-2595 AINLKRVNKEK
+2595 AGNLKRVNKEK
-2606 NLSQC
+2606 NISQN

-2618 VEPELTVEIN
+2618 DEPESAVEL
-2628 SLRKEEETAVAI
+2628 SGTQKEEETAVAI

-2653 SFKPTGFEASFL
+2653 SFKPMGFEVSFL
-2665 KCLEE
+2665 KFLEE
-2670 PAVQQK
+2670 SAVKQK
-2676 KNTDKD
+2676 KSIDKD
-2682 HTNSGT
+2682 HPNSGT
-2688 KRGSHSNSRKNTD
+2688 KRGSHSNSRKSTD
-2701 KTAVTIANH
+2701 KTAVASGNH
-2710 ICSWKESE
+2710 VCSCKDSE

-2756 MKPTVSLQKLEV
+2756 MKPTVSLKKLEV
-2768 R
+2768 HSNDLDMSVMKEISIGKSTGRGQY

>member
-1 MGLTTLENSG
+1 
-11 NWGKPHH
+11 
-18 DRVAGEGSPSPG
+18 
-30 FSPSQRPRDRE
+30 
-41 KPPPPSGPPLSAAAA
+41 
-56 HFPLR
+56 
-61 GAYATERGVKMADE
+61 
-75 EAEQERL
+75 
-82 SRGGGGCVAELQ
+82 
-94 RLGERLQELERQL
+94 
-107 RESQVPAVE
+107 
-116 AATEYCQQ
+116 
-124 LCQTLLEYAEKWK
+124 
-137 TSEDPL
+137 
-143 PLLEVYTVAIQSY
+143 
-156 VKARPYLTTECE
+156 
-168 NVALVLER
+168 
-176 LALSCVELLLC
+176 
-187 LPVELSDKQW
+187 
-197 EQFQTLVQVAHEKLM
+197 
-212 ENGSCEL
+212 
-219 QFLATLAQEAGVW
+219 
-232 KNPVLCTILSQEPLD
+232 
-247 QDKVNEF
+247 
-254 LAFEGPILL
+254 
-263 DMRIKHL
+263 MRIKHL

-296 SLKQTYLVCLCTSS
+296 SFKQTYLVCLCTSS

-340 KNALVLCTAF
+340 KSALVLCTAF

-372 LQQRVEPSVQVYLER
+372 LQQRVEPSIQVYLER

-423 CVKALRLDAT
+423 CVKALRLEST
-433 ENTEVKRSICK
+433 ENTEVKISICK

-489 EENLPIPNSLHCE
+489 EENLPIPNSLRCE

-535 SIVSAIDE
+535 SIVSSIDE
-543 LNDSEVYEKVV
+543 LNDSEVYEKVA
-554 DYQEENKE
+554 DYQEESKE
-562 PSVNGLSGGVG
+562 TSVNGLSGGVG
-573 ANSGH
+573 ANSGL

-589 KEIKQ
+589 REIKQ

-613 YCVLCDKEFLGHRMV
+613 YCVLCDKEFLGHRIV

-638 VYSCPIC
+638 IYSCPIC

-687 TTHENQKTNT
+687 TTSENQKTNT
-697 VTKQEQRPI
+697 VAKQEQRPI
-706 KKNSLYSTDFKVFNE
+706 KKNSLYSTDFIVFND
-721 NDGPDDENDDKD
+721 NDGSDDENDDKD
-733 KSYEPEGILVQKRVP
+733 KSYEPEVIPVQKPVP

-755 VTFCKKGFKYLK
+755 VTFCKKGFKYFK
-767 NLVAHVKGHKD
+767 NLIAHVKGHKD

-813 MHSGSKPYI
+813 MHCGSKPYI

-848 RARCMFPKCGRIFS
+848 RAKCMFPKCGRIFS

-871 AQHYNTYTCKFIGCG
+871 AQHYNTYTCKFTACG

-895 EEHLD
+895 EKHLD
-900 DHNTP
+900 DHNSPP
-905 EKVVP
+905 EKVLP
-910 PEDHLNSS
+910 PKDQLNSS
-918 GDSVQS
+918 GDSVQPS
-924 SIVNQNTGE
+924 EVNQNTAE
-933 KTEKEKSMLPSE
+933 NTEKERSVLPSE
-945 NNIENGIPAD
+945 NNIDNSLPAD

-964 SESAVTKQDQVSASE
+964 AESAVIKQDQNSASE
-979 LRQANGS
+979 LRQANGP

-994 ATTTPLLQAS
+994 ATIPLLQAS

-1025 ENSTVEGAGQPLIT
+1025 ENSTMEGSGESLVT
-1039 NLNTPV
+1039 NLHTPV
-1045 EDTCNN
+1045 EDTCNDL
-1051 VCHPSFHEKKEQDC
+1051 CHPGFQERKEQDC
-1065 FNEAQISQNSL
+1065 FNEAQITQNSL
-1076 VNSETLKIGE
+1076 VNSETLKIGD
-1086 LNPQNLGHVNSLMT
+1086 LTPQNLERQVNNLMT
-1100 FSVQSDAEF
+1100 FSVQNQAGF
-1109 QNSLPASKY
+1109 QNNLPTSKF
-1118 ECGNN
+1118 ECGSN
-1123 VKVSSS
+1123 VKTSSN

-1142 FVPSQ
+1142 FVPPPPS
-1147 PNLSSSLGT
+1147 LSSSLGT
-1156 PSVPPKAPAQKFSC
+1156 PSVPPKAPVQKFSC

-1188 MKTAHPDQYAAFKVQ
+1188 MKTAHPDQYAAFKMQ
-1203 RKSKKGQKSNNLN
+1203 RKSKKGQKSNSLS
-1216 TPNNAKLVYFLP
+1216 TPNNGKFVYFLP
-1228 SQVSSSNNAF
+1228 SQMSSSNAF
-1238 FTPQTKASGNLAC
+1238 FTPQTKANGNPTC
-1251 STQLQHVS
+1251 SAQLQHVS
-1259 PSIFP
+1259 PPIFP

-1276 SMDTVINPNIPSQ
+1276 SMESVINPNITSQ
-1289 DKNEQGG
+1289 DKNDQGG
-1296 MLCSQIENLPNT
+1296 MLCSQMENLSNT

-1315 DITKTVL
+1315 DLTKTVL

-1340 NSMSLFPSPAD
+1340 SSMSLFPSPAD

-1358 SQLENSTNHYS
+1358 SQLENNTNHYS
-1369 SQVEGNTNSP
+1369 PQIEGNTNSS
-1379 FLKGSNG
+1379 FLKGGNG

-1392 SQVNVAN
+1392 SQVNVAH
-1399 DFSSTSAQESA
+1399 DFNSTNAQQSV
-1410 PEKVKKDRGRG
+1410 PEKVKKERGRG

-1480 QELLQNNGQP
+1480 QELLQSTGQP

-1505 QQPQQSTFNPEACFK
+1505 QQPQQSTFNPEVCFK

-1528 AAENRPSTFLPNTF
+1528 AAENRSTFLPNTF
-1542 SRSGMN
+1542 PRVT
-1548 NFNTSISQEGS
+1548 NFNTNVSQEGS

-1568 AGIPSTFEGAEMLSQ
+1568 AGIPSAFEGSEMLSH
-1583 VVPTGCV
+1583 VPTGCV
-1590 SDSAQVNATV
+1590 SDAAQVNATV
-1600 MTNPTV
+1600 MPNPTV
-1606 SPLLQTVCH
+1606 PPLLQTVCH
-1615 PDTLL
+1615 PNALL

-1629 KTSIIEKCSSL
+1629 KTTSVEECSSL
-1640 PVFPAN
+1640 PVFPTN
-1646 DLLLKTVENGLCA
+1646 DLLLKTVENGLCSS
-1659 TSFTNSTG
+1659 SFPNSSG
-1667 LSQNFTSNSPRVSVI
+1667 PSQNFTSNSSRVSVI
-1682 SGPQNTRSNHLNK
+1682 SGPQNTRSSHLNK
-1695 KGNSVSKKRKKV
+1695 KGNSASKRRKKV
-1707 TPPLIAP
+1707 APSLIAP
-1714 NASQNLVPSDV
+1714 NASQNLVTGDL
-1725 TTMGLVTKNIEIPTT
+1725 TTMGLIAKSIEIPTT

-1747 PNCEPQG
+1747 PSCEPQG
-1754 LVENITQKLNNVDNQ
+1754 LVENLTQKLNSVDNQ
-1769 LFMTDAKENFKSN
+1769 LFMTDVKGNFKTN
-1782 LDSHTVLPSLT
+1782 LEAHTVLAPLT

-1808 CTTSVNSDLQISED
+1808 CTTSINSDLQISED
-1822 NVIHN
+1822 NVIQN
-1827 IEKTLEII
+1827 FEKTLEII

-1844 EVKSG
+1844 ELKSG
-1849 SEGAGETSQNTQIN
+1849 SQGAGETSQNAQIN
-1863 YNVQLPSVN
+1863 YNIQLPSVN
-1872 SVQNNKLPD
+1872 TVQNNKLPD
-1881 SSQFSSLS
+1881 SSQFSSFIS
-1889 VMPTKSNIPQS
+1889 VIPMKGNIPQP
-1900 EVLHEEDQIQEI
+1900 EVLHKEDQIQEI

-1920 LENDLST
+1920 LENDLSA
-1927 PVSQCILI
+1927 PASQCVLI
-1935 NTSVTLSPPVKPIP
+1935 NTSVTLPPTPVKSIP
-1949 NITVVQPVSEMV
+1949 NVTVVQPVSEMLNIQ
-1961 HVPFSD
+1961 FSD
-1967 KVNKP
+1967 RVNKP

-2009 KKQLKFAPF
+2009 KNQLKFAPF

-2026 KAFTRNSNL
+2026 KTFTRNSNL

-2061 KSQNEN
+2061 KSQSEN
-2067 LSTSRIMQVKKQP
+2067 LSAPRITQVKKQLAMP
-2080 AVTEETK
+2080 EENK
-2087 RELQPTLLLGGETEN
+2087 RESQPALLLGVEVEN
-2102 ALSNVAVVPEKQLL
+2102 ALNNAAVITEKQLT
-2116 EKESPEKTESSSQLI
+2116 EKKSPEKTESSSQVI
-2131 VVTSEQCNT
+2131 TVTSGQYNT
-2140 DSPTDIQSKGRKIR
+2140 NSLTNIQTKGRKIR
-2154 KHKKE
+2154 RHKKE

-2187 VYQGCFAAFT
+2187 VHQGCFAAFT
-2197 VQQNLILHYQAVHKS
+2197 IQQNLILHYQAVHKS
-2212 DLHAFSAE
+2212 DLPAFSAE
-2220 VEEESEVGKESKET
+2220 VEEESEAGKESEET
-2234 ETKQTMKEFRCQV
+2234 EPKQTMKEFRCQV

-2293 CKSSFTTYLNYI
+2293 CKSSFTTYLNYV
-2305 VHLEADR
+2305 VHLEADH
-2312 GIGARASKTEE
+2312 GIGIKASKTEE

-2359 LIRPRKLTP
+2359 LIRPRRLTP
-2368 GQKNISSKANQEKSK
+2368 GQENMSSKANQDKSK
-2383 SKQRGT
+2383 AKHRGT
-2389 KHSRTGKEGIKMP
+2389 KHSRCGKEGIKMP
-2402 ATKRKKKTLENKNA
+2402 KTKRKKKNNLENKNA
-2416 KIVQIEENKPYSLK
+2416 KIEQIEENKPYSLK

-2444 LSECTSRFVTHY
+2444 LSECTSKFVTQY
-2456 PCKIKGCTSV
+2456 PCMIKGCTSV

-2494 IVFKRCDNLEVKE
+2494 IVFKRCCNSQVKE
-2507 TSEQGGDKKDVKASD
+2507 TSEQEGDKSDVKDSD
-2522 TCISEN
+2522 TCVSES

-2533 TTTVPQKEVEKNE
+2533 TTTVPQKEVQKNE

-2559 KLINEDSTSMET
+2559 KLINEDSTSVET
-2571 QGNTASNINND
+2571 QANTSSNVSID
-2582 FQESNPCQSERQK
+2582 FQENNPCQPERQK
-2595 AINLKRVNKEK
+2595 ASNLKRVNKEK
-2606 NLSQC
+2606 NVSQN

-2618 VEPELTVEIN
+2618 AEPASAVELSST
-2628 SLRKEEETAVAI
+2628 RKEEETAVAI

-2653 SFKPTGFEASFL
+2653 SFKPMGFEVSFL
-2665 KCLEE
+2665 KFLEE
-2670 PAVQQK
+2670 SAVKQK

-2682 HTNSGT
+2682 HPNSGT
-2688 KRGSHSNSRKNTD
+2688 KKGSHSNSRKNID
-2701 KTAVTIANH
+2701 KTAVTSGNH
-2710 ICSWKESE
+2710 ICSCKESE
-2718 IFVQFANPSQLQ
+2718 TFVQFANPSQLQ
-2730 CSDNVK
+2730 CSGNVK
-2736 IVLDKTLKDCTELVL
+2736 IVLDKNLKDCTELVL

-2756 MKPTVSLQKLEV
+2756 MKPTVSLKKLEV
-2768 R
+2768 RSNDPDMSVMKEISVGKATGRGQYC

>member
-1 MGLTTLENSG
+1 
-11 NWGKPHH
+11 
-18 DRVAGEGSPSPG
+18 
-30 FSPSQRPRDRE
+30 
-41 KPPPPSGPPLSAAAA
+41 
-56 HFPLR
+56 
-61 GAYATERGVKMADE
+61 MADE

-107 RESQVPAVE
+107 RESRVPAVE
-116 AATEYCQQ
+116 AATDYCQQ

-137 TSEDPL
+137 TSDDPL

-156 VKARPYLTTECE
+156 VKARPYLTSECE

-187 LPVELSDKQW
+187 LRVELSDKQW

-219 QFLATLAQEAGVW
+219 NFLATLAQETGVW

-247 QDKVNEF
+247 KDKVNEF

-296 SLKQTYLVCLCTSS
+296 SFKQTYLVCLCTSS

-340 KNALVLCTAF
+340 KSALVLCTAF

-372 LQQRVEPSVQVYLER
+372 LQQRVEPSIQVYLER

-423 CVKALRLDAT
+423 CVKALRLEST
-433 ENTEVKRSICK
+433 ENTEVKISICK

-489 EENLPIPNSLHCE
+489 EENLPIPNSLRCE

-535 SIVSAIDE
+535 SIVSSIDE

-554 DYQEENKE
+554 DYQEEIKE
-562 PSVNGLSGGVG
+562 MSVNGLSGGVG
-573 ANSGH
+573 ANSGL
-578 LKDIGDEKQKK
+578 LKGICDEKQKK

-613 YCVLCDKEFLGHRMV
+613 YCVLCDKEFLGHRIV

-638 VYSCPIC
+638 IYSCPIC

-687 TTHENQKTNT
+687 TTIETQKTNNA

-706 KKNSLYSTDFKVFNE
+706 KKNSLYSTDFIVFND
-721 NDGPDDENDDKD
+721 NDGSDDENDDKD
-733 KSYEPEGILVQKRVP
+733 KSYEPEVIPVQKPVP

-755 VTFCKKGFKYLK
+755 VTFCKKGFKYFK
-767 NLVAHVKGHKD
+767 NLIAHVKGHKD

-813 MHSGSKPYI
+813 MHCGSKPYI

-848 RARCMFPKCGRIFS
+848 RAKCMFPKCGRIFS

-871 AQHYNTYTCKFIGCG
+871 AQHYNTYTCKFTGCG

-895 EEHLD
+895 EKHLD
-900 DHNTP
+900 DHSTPP
-905 EKVVP
+905 EKVLP
-910 PEDHLNSS
+910 PEDQLNSS
-918 GDSVQS
+918 GESVQPS
-924 SIVNQNTGE
+924 KVNQNPEGN
-933 KTEKEKSMLPSE
+933 TEKEISMLSSE
-945 NNIENGIPAD
+945 SNIENSLPED
-955 RSDAWDKSK
+955 RNDTWDKSK
-964 SESAVTKQDQVSASE
+964 ADSAVTEQDQVSGSV
-979 LRQANGS
+979 LREADGP
-986 LSNGLENP
+986 LSDGLENP
-994 ATTTPLLQAS
+994 ATTPLLQAS

-1010 KVSLNQGIEDNFGKQ
+1010 KVSLNHGVEDNFGKQ
-1025 ENSTVEGAGQPLIT
+1025 ENATVEGTGESLVT
-1039 NLNTPV
+1039 NLHTPV
-1045 EDTCNN
+1045 EDTCNDL
-1051 VCHPSFHEKKEQDC
+1051 CHPGFQERKEQDC
-1065 FNEAQISQNSL
+1065 YNEAQITQNSL
-1076 VNSETLKIGE
+1076 VNSETLKIGD
-1086 LNPQNLGHVNSLMT
+1086 LTPQTLGRQVNNLMT
-1100 FSVQSDAEF
+1100 FSVQNQSEF
-1109 QNSLPASKY
+1109 QNSLPTSKL
-1118 ECGNN
+1118 ECGGN
-1123 VKVSSS
+1123 VKTSSN
-1129 LYNLPLKTLESIT
+1129 LYNVPLKTLESIT
-1142 FVPSQ
+1142 FVPPQ

-1156 PSVPPKAPAQKFSC
+1156 PSVPPKPPVQKFSC

-1188 MKTAHPDQYAAFKVQ
+1188 MKTAHPDQYAAFKLQ
-1203 RKSKKGQKSNNLN
+1203 RKSKSRQRSNNLN
-1216 TPNNAKLVYFLP
+1216 TPNNGKFVYFL
-1228 SQVSSSNNAF
+1228 STQVSSSNNAF
-1238 FTPQTKASGNLAC
+1238 FAPQTKASGNPTC
-1251 STQLQHVS
+1251 SAQLQHVS

-1264 AHLASVSTPLLP
+1264 AHLTGVSAPLLP
-1276 SMDTVINPNIPSQ
+1276 SMEGVINPNIPSQ

-1296 MLCSQIENLPNT
+1296 MLCSQMENLSST

-1315 DITKTVL
+1315 DLTKTVL
-1322 PLNIDSGS
+1322 PLNIDSGA
-1330 DPFLPLPAES
+1330 DPFLPLPTES
-1340 NSMSLFPSPAD
+1340 SSMSLFPSPAD

-1358 SQLENSTNHYS
+1358 SQLENSTNHFS
-1369 SQVEGNTNSP
+1369 SQIEGNTNSS

-1386 ENAVFP
+1386 ENTVFP

-1399 DFSSTSAQESA
+1399 DLNSTSAQQSV

-1421 PNGKERKPKHNKRA
+1421 PNGKERKPKQNKRA

-1480 QELLQNNGQP
+1480 QELLQNNGPP
-1490 SLLASMILSTNAVNL
+1490 SLLASMILSSNAVNL
-1505 QQPQQSTFNPEACFK
+1505 QQPQQSAFNPEVCFK

-1528 AAENRPSTFLPNTF
+1528 TAENRSAFLPNTF
-1542 SRSGMN
+1542 PRTGVT
-1548 NFNTSISQEGS
+1548 NFNATVSQEGS

-1568 AGIPSTFEGAEMLSQ
+1568 AGIPSTFEGTEMLSH
-1583 VVPTGCV
+1583 VVASGCV
-1590 SDSAQVNATV
+1590 SETAQVNAVV
-1600 MTNPTV
+1600 MPNPTV
-1606 SPLLQTVCH
+1606 PPLLQAVCH
-1615 PDTLL
+1615 PNNLL

-1629 KTSIIEKCSSL
+1629 KTPSIDECSSL

-1646 DLLLKTVENGLCA
+1646 DLLLKTVENGLCSG
-1659 TSFTNSTG
+1659 SFPNSG
-1667 LSQNFTSNSPRVSVI
+1667 GPSPNFTSNSSRVSVI
-1682 SGPQNTRSNHLNK
+1682 SGPQNARSSHLNK
-1695 KGNSVSKKRKKV
+1695 KGNSASKRRKKAV
-1707 TPPLIAP
+1707 PPLIAP
-1714 NASQNLVPSDV
+1714 NATQNLVTSDL
-1725 TTMGLVTKNIEIPTT
+1725 TTMGLIAKSIEIPST

-1754 LVENITQKLNNVDNQ
+1754 LVENLTQKLNNADNQ
-1769 LFMTDAKENFKSN
+1769 LFMTDVKENLKTN
-1782 LDSHTVLPSLT
+1782 LESHTVLAPLT

-1822 NVIHN
+1822 NVIQN
-1827 IEKTLEII
+1827 FEKTLEII

-1849 SEGAGETSQNTQIN
+1849 PQSAGETSQNAQIS
-1863 YNVQLPSVN
+1863 YSIELPAVN
-1872 SVQNNKLPD
+1872 TVQNNKLPD
-1881 SSQFSSLS
+1881 SSQFSSFIE
-1889 VMPTKSNIPQS
+1889 VVPTKGNIPQS
-1900 EVLHEEDQIQEI
+1900 EVLRKEDQIQEI

-1920 LENDLST
+1920 LENDLTT
-1927 PVSQCILI
+1927 PASQCVLI
-1935 NTSVTLSPPVKPIP
+1935 NTSVTLTPTPVKSTP
-1949 NITVVQPVSEMV
+1949 NASVVQPVSEMV
-1961 HVPFSD
+1961 NNIQFND

-2009 KKQLKFAPF
+2009 KNQLKFAPF

-2026 KAFTRNSNL
+2026 KTFTRNSNL

-2061 KSQNEN
+2061 KSQSEN
-2067 LSTSRIMQVKKQP
+2067 LPASRITQVKKQV
-2080 AVTEETK
+2080 AVTEEDK
-2087 RELQPTLLLGGETEN
+2087 KECEPVVELGAKKEN
-2102 ALSNVAVVPEKQLL
+2102 VLSNVAEIPEKELT
-2116 EKESPEKTESSSQLI
+2116 EKKSPESIENSSQVI
-2131 VVTSEQCNT
+2131 TVTSEQYDTNSLTNT
-2140 DSPTDIQSKGRKIR
+2140 QAKGRKIR
-2154 KHKKE
+2154 RHKKE
-2159 KEEKKRKKPVS
+2159 KEEKKSKKPVT
-2170 QSLEFPTRYSP
+2170 QSVESPTRYSP

-2187 VYQGCFAAFT
+2187 VHQGCFAAFT
-2197 VQQNLILHYQAVHKS
+2197 IQQNLILHYQAVHKS
-2212 DLHAFSAE
+2212 DLPAFSAE
-2220 VEEESEVGKESKET
+2220 IEEESEAGKESEEI
-2234 ETKQTMKEFRCQV
+2234 ETKQTVKEFRCQV

-2280 SVDVGKFPCDQLE
+2280 AVDVGKFPCDQLE
-2293 CKSSFTTYLNYI
+2293 CKSSFTTYLNYV
-2305 VHLEADR
+2305 VHLEADH
-2312 GIGARASKTEE
+2312 GIGLKASKGDE

-2359 LIRPRKLTP
+2359 LIRPRRLTP
-2368 GQKNISSKANQEKSK
+2368 GQENISSKANQEKTK
-2383 SKQRGT
+2383 AKYRGT
-2389 KHSRTGKEGIKMP
+2389 KHNRSGKEGIKMP
-2402 ATKRKKKTLENKNA
+2402 KTKRKKKNNLENKNT

-2444 LSECTSRFVTHY
+2444 LSECTSRFVTQY
-2456 PCKIKGCTSV
+2456 PCMIKGCTSV

-2494 IVFKRCDNLEVKE
+2494 IVFKRCNSQIKE
-2507 TSEQGGDKKDVKASD
+2507 TSEQEVDKSDVKDPD
-2522 TCISEN
+2522 TCVSES
-2528 NDNSR
+2528 NDNSG
-2533 TTTVPQKEVEKNE
+2533 TSPVPQQVVEKNE

-2559 KLINEDSTSMET
+2559 KLINEDSTNIEA
-2571 QGNTASNINND
+2571 QANTSSCVSND
-2582 FQESNPCQSERQK
+2582 FQENNPCQAEKQK
-2595 AINLKRVNKEK
+2595 ANNLKRVNKEK
-2606 NLSQC
+2606 NVSQN
-2611 KKRKVEK
+2611 KKRKTEKTEAALAVELSSS
-2618 VEPELTVEIN
+2618 VH
-2628 SLRKEEETAVAI
+2628 KEEETAVAI
-2640 QTTEEHPASFDWS
+2640 QTTEDHPASFDWS
-2653 SFKPTGFEASFL
+2653 SFKPMGFEVSFL
-2665 KCLEE
+2665 KFLEE
-2670 PAVQQK
+2670 SAVKQK
-2676 KNTDKD
+2676 KNTEKE
-2682 HTNSGT
+2682 HPNSGS
-2688 KRGSHSNSRKNTD
+2688 KKGSHSNSRKNND
-2701 KTAVTIANH
+2701 KTAVTSGNH
-2710 ICSWKESE
+2710 VCSCKESE
-2718 IFVQFANPSQLQ
+2718 TFVHFANPSQLQ
-2730 CSDNVK
+2730 CSNNVK
-2736 IVLDKTLKDCTELVL
+2736 IVLDKTLKDCTELIL

-2756 MKPTVSLQKLEV
+2756 MKPTVNLKKLEV
-2768 R
+2768 HPKDPNVSVVKEISVGKATGRGQY

>member
-1 MGLTTLENSG
+1 ML
-11 NWGKPHH
+11 
-18 DRVAGEGSPSPG
+18 
-30 FSPSQRPRDRE
+30 
-41 KPPPPSGPPLSAAAA
+41 
-56 HFPLR
+56 
-61 GAYATERGVKMADE
+61 
-75 EAEQERL
+75 
-82 SRGGGGCVAELQ
+82 LQ
-94 RLGERLQELERQL
+94 M
-107 RESQVPAVE
+107 
-116 AATEYCQQ
+116 
-124 LCQTLLEYAEKWK
+124 TLLEYAEKWK

-156 VKARPYLTTECE
+156 VKARPYLTSECE

-219 QFLATLAQEAGVW
+219 HFLATLAQETGVW

-247 QDKVNEF
+247 KDKVNEF

-296 SLKQTYLVCLCTSS
+296 SFKQTYLVCLCTSS

-340 KNALVLCTAF
+340 KSALVLCTAF
-350 LSRQLQQGDMY
+350 LSRQLQQGEMY

-372 LQQRVEPSVQVYLER
+372 LQQRVEPSIHVYLER

-423 CVKALRLDAT
+423 CVKALRLEST
-433 ENTEVKRSICK
+433 ENTEVKISICK

-489 EENLPIPNSLHCE
+489 EENLPIPNSLRCE

-535 SIVSAIDE
+535 SIVSSIDE

-554 DYQEENKE
+554 DYQEETKE
-562 PSVNGLSGGVG
+562 TSVNGLSGGVG
-573 ANSGH
+573 ANSG
-578 LKDIGDEKQKK
+578 LLCDEKQKK
-589 KEIKQ
+589 REIKQ

-613 YCVLCDKEFLGHRMV
+613 YCVLCDKEFLGHRIV

-638 VYSCPIC
+638 IYSCPIC

-687 TTHENQKTNT
+687 TTSDNQKINA
-697 VTKQEQRPI
+697 VAKQEQRPI
-706 KKNSLYSTDFKVFNE
+706 KKNSLYSTDFIVFND
-721 NDGPDDENDDKD
+721 NDGSDDENDDKD
-733 KSYEPEGILVQKRVP
+733 KSYEPEVIPVQKPVP

-755 VTFCKKGFKYLK
+755 VTFCKKGFKYFK
-767 NLVAHVKGHKD
+767 NLIAHVKGHKD

-813 MHSGSKPYI
+813 MHCGSKPYI

-848 RARCMFPKCGRIFS
+848 RAKCMFPKCGRIFS

-871 AQHYNTYTCKFIGCG
+871 AQHYNTYTCKFTGCG

-895 EEHLD
+895 EKHLD
-900 DHNTP
+900 DHSTSENAL
-905 EKVVP
+905 P
-910 PEDHLNSS
+910 PEDQLNSS
-918 GDSVQS
+918 GASVPLPK
-924 SIVNQNTGE
+924 VNQNSEGT
-933 KTEKEKSMLPSE
+933 TDKERSMLPSQNNVE
-945 NNIENGIPAD
+945 NTLSTD
-955 RSDAWDKSK
+955 RCDAWDKS
-964 SESAVTKQDQVSASE
+964 SAESAVAKQDHISASE
-979 LRQANGS
+979 LRQADEP
-986 LSNGLENP
+986 LSDGLENP
-994 ATTTPLLQAS
+994 ATTPLLQAS

-1025 ENSTVEGAGQPLIT
+1025 ENSTVEDTGESLVT
-1039 NLNTPV
+1039 NIHTVV
-1045 EDTCNN
+1045 EDTCNDL
-1051 VCHPSFHEKKEQDC
+1051 CHPSFQERKEQDC
-1065 FNEAQISQNSL
+1065 FNEAQITQNSL
-1076 VNSETLKIGE
+1076 VNSETLKIGD
-1086 LNPQNLGHVNSLMT
+1086 LTPQNLERQVNNLMT
-1100 FSVQSDAEF
+1100 FSVQNQTGF
-1109 QNSLPASKY
+1109 QNSLPTSKL
-1118 ECGNN
+1118 ECGGN
-1123 VKVSSS
+1123 VKTSAN

-1142 FVPSQ
+1142 FVPPQ
-1147 PNLSSSLGT
+1147 PNLNSSLGT
-1156 PSVPPKAPAQKFSC
+1156 PSVPPKAPVQKFSC

-1188 MKTAHPDQYAAFKVQ
+1188 MKTAHPDQYAAFKMQ
-1203 RKSKKGQKSNNLN
+1203 CKSKKGQKSNNLN
-1216 TPNNAKLVYFLP
+1216 VPNNGKFVYFLP

-1238 FTPQTKASGNLAC
+1238 FTPQTKANGNSTC
-1251 STQLQHVS
+1251 SDQLQPVS
-1259 PSIFP
+1259 SSIFP
-1264 AHLASVSTPLLP
+1264 AQLASVSTPLLP
-1276 SMDTVINPNIPSQ
+1276 SVESVINPNLTSQ
-1289 DKNEQGG
+1289 DKNEQDGS
-1296 MLCSQIENLPNT
+1296 MLCSQMENLSNT

-1315 DITKTVL
+1315 DLTKTVL

-1340 NSMSLFPSPAD
+1340 SSMSLFPSPAD

-1358 SQLENSTNHYS
+1358 SQLENNTNNFS
-1369 SQVEGNTNSP
+1369 SQIEGNTNSS
-1379 FLKGSNG
+1379 FLKGNV

-1399 DFSSTSAQESA
+1399 DFSSTSTQQSA

-1480 QELLQNNGQP
+1480 QELLQSNGQP
-1490 SLLASMILSTNAVNL
+1490 SLLASMILSTNAINL
-1505 QQPQQSTFNPEACFK
+1505 QQPQQSTFNPETCFK

-1528 AAENRPSTFLPNTF
+1528 AAENRSSTFLPNTF
-1542 SRSGMN
+1542 PRTGMT
-1548 NFNTSISQEGS
+1548 NFNTSVSQEGS

-1583 VVPTGCV
+1583 APTGCV
-1590 SDSAQVNATV
+1590 SDAAQVNATV
-1600 MTNPTV
+1600 VPNPAVPPT
-1606 SPLLQTVCH
+1606 LLQTVCH
-1615 PDTLL
+1615 PNSLL
-1620 TNQNRTPNS
+1620 TSQNRTPNS
-1629 KTSIIEKCSSL
+1629 KTPSIEECSSL
-1640 PVFPAN
+1640 PIFPTN
-1646 DLLLKTVENGLCA
+1646 DLLLKTVENGLCSS
-1659 TSFTNSTG
+1659 TFPNSSG
-1667 LSQNFTSNSPRVSVI
+1667 PSQNFTSNSSRVSVI
-1682 SGPQNTRSNHLNK
+1682 SGPQNTRSSHLNK
-1695 KGNSVSKKRKKV
+1695 KGNSASKRRKKV

-1714 NASQNLVPSDV
+1714 NASQNLVTNDL
-1725 TTMGLVTKNIEIPTT
+1725 TAMGLIAKSIEIPA

-1747 PNCEPQG
+1747 PNCEPQA
-1754 LVENITQKLNNVDNQ
+1754 LVENLTQKLSNVDNQ
-1769 LFMTDAKENFKSN
+1769 IFLTDVKENFKTN
-1782 LDSHTVLPSLT
+1782 LESHTVLAPLP

-1808 CTTSVNSDLQISED
+1808 CTSINSDLQITED
-1822 NVIHN
+1822 NVIQN
-1827 IEKTLEII
+1827 FEKTLEII
-1835 KTAMNSQIL
+1835 KSAMNSQIL

-1849 SEGAGETSQNTQIN
+1849 SQGVGETSQNAQIN
-1863 YNVQLPSVN
+1863 YNIQLPSVN
-1872 SVQNNKLPD
+1872 TVQNNKLPD
-1881 SSQFSSLS
+1881 SSQFSSF
-1889 VMPTKSNIPQS
+1889 VGVVPTKSNIPQS
-1900 EVLHEEDQIQEI
+1900 EVFHKEDQIQEI

-1920 LENDLST
+1920 LENDLSA
-1927 PVSQCILI
+1927 PASQCVLI
-1935 NTSVTLSPPVKPIP
+1935 NTSVTLTPAPVKAIP
-1949 NITVVQPVSEMV
+1949 NVTVVQPVSEMINIQ
-1961 HVPFSD
+1961 FID

-2009 KKQLKFAPF
+2009 KNQLKFAPF

-2026 KAFTRNSNL
+2026 KTFTRNSNL

-2061 KSQNEN
+2061 KSQNES
-2067 LSTSRIMQVKKQP
+2067 LSVSRITQVKRQL
-2080 AVTEETK
+2080 AMIEENK
-2087 RELQPTLLLGGETEN
+2087 REFQSAMELGAMKEN
-2102 ALSNVAVVPEKQLL
+2102 AFSNIAVIPENQLI
-2116 EKESPEKTESSSQLI
+2116 EKKSSEKTESSSQ
-2131 VVTSEQCNT
+2131 VSTVTSEQCNT
-2140 DSPTDIQSKGRKIR
+2140 NSLTNIQTKGRKIR
-2154 KHKKE
+2154 RHKKE

-2170 QSLEFPTRYSP
+2170 QSVEFPTRYSP

-2187 VYQGCFAAFT
+2187 VHQGCFAAFT
-2197 VQQNLILHYQAVHKS
+2197 IQQNLILHYQAVHKS
-2212 DLHAFSAE
+2212 DLPAFSAE
-2220 VEEESEVGKESKET
+2220 VEEESETGKESEEI
-2234 ETKQTMKEFRCQV
+2234 ETKQTVKEFRCQV

-2293 CKSSFTTYLNYI
+2293 CKSSFTTYLNYV
-2305 VHLEADR
+2305 VHLEADH
-2312 GIGARASKTEE
+2312 GIGIRGSKTEE

-2359 LIRPRKLTP
+2359 LIRPRRLTS
-2368 GQKNISSKANQEKSK
+2368 GQENISSKANQEKTK
-2383 SKQRGT
+2383 SKYRGT
-2389 KHSRTGKEGIKMP
+2389 KHRSGKEGTKMP
-2402 ATKRKKKTLENKNA
+2402 KIKRRKKNNLENKNA

-2444 LSECTSRFVTHY
+2444 LSECTSKFVTQY
-2456 PCKIKGCTSV
+2456 PCMIKGCTSV

-2494 IVFKRCDNLEVKE
+2494 IVFKQCCNSQLKE
-2507 TSEQGGDKKDVKASD
+2507 TSQQEVDKNDVKESD
-2522 TCISEN
+2522 TCVSESS
-2528 NDNSR
+2528 DNSR
-2533 TTTVPQKEVEKNE
+2533 TTTVLQKEVEKNE
-2546 KDEMDELTELFIT
+2546 KDEMDELAELFIT
-2559 KLINEDSTSMET
+2559 KLINEDNTSVET
-2571 QGNTASNINND
+2571 QAQSSPNVNND
-2582 FQESNPCQSERQK
+2582 FQENKPCQPEKQK
-2595 AINLKRVNKEK
+2595 GSNLKRGNKEK
-2606 NLSQC
+2606 NVSQN

-2618 VEPELTVEIN
+2618 AEPAPAVELSNTH
-2628 SLRKEEETAVAI
+2628 KEEETAVAI

-2653 SFKPTGFEASFL
+2653 SFKPMGFEVSFL
-2665 KCLEE
+2665 KFLEE
-2670 PAVQQK
+2670 SAVKQK
-2676 KNTDKD
+2676 KNTDKE
-2682 HTNSGT
+2682 HSNSGN
-2688 KRGSHSNSRKNTD
+2688 KKGSHSNSRKNID
-2701 KTAVTIANH
+2701 KTAVSSGNH
-2710 ICSWKESE
+2710 ICSHKESE
-2718 IFVQFANPSQLQ
+2718 TFVQFANPSQLQ

-2756 MKPTVSLQKLEV
+2756 MKPTVSLKKLEV
-2768 R
+2768 HSNDRSVSVVKEISMGKATGRGQY